1 MKNIT
6 TACLL
11 LSMLGVLTGCGGD
24 DSSGGVTTV
33 PIADVDSGDKNDDTT
48 DADSDSDSDSTA
60 DDDDTDT
67 VNDDDTVT
75 DDDTTSDDDKDS
87 DDDTTGDDDST
98 KDDGTTDDDTDVD
111 DDTELFPHKGK
122 CTVTELNL
130 DRVNIESR
138 VANSDYECMRT
149 WFSPSAEQ
157 ADTVFSTLSV
167 TRINA
172 GLKKAIEA
180 YKGKK
185 EQAQQI
191 YYLGEFIKAAY
202 KNRHDTFARDLQPF
216 PSELGAEIAA
226 TIQEFLRSPHAL
238 TDGREQQEAL
248 ASMLIVVDSIR
259 QLAIAAPD
267 VFAVLDT
274 FSEDKSES
282 YYYRKAINNVFIAMA
297 GHSQTKAFY
306 DLIES
311 DPRYIH
317 RLSAFITNNEWAIGT
332 DSEQLLGNAAR
343 ELARLV
349 KTQDAST
356 KQVVIDT
363 LRSLLARY
371 PLGGK
376 SDRIWVGIAEMVNAY
391 APDYLEQLGLG
402 NAKQDLK
409 QKIMTFSYDCR
420 GPAQILAQEMTEAQ
434 AVTSCETL
442 NLKEDDFHQI
452 VNTGYQPVADD
463 HSDSVDV
470 IVFKTKNDYS
480 TYSSFL
486 FGNTTNNGGQFLER
500 DPSKQGNVPRFV
512 AYQNGW
518 GDDFSILNLEH
529 EYIHYLDGRF
539 NQYGDFHETMREGS
553 IVWWL
558 EGFAE
563 YMHYKDGYTAA
574 LVLGKDKTHTLD
586 EVFHTNYSDGLNRV
600 YRWGYL
606 AVRFMLEKHPEDVT
620 ELLGYSRT
628 GQYKEWVKLLE
639 RLGPTYNTEFHS
651 WLDEVT
657 KDIDDTDISKPKPKE
672 KPKKIE
678 LNTSVQVSG
687 EKFAEK
693 LFFVDVTQNFNQLEV
708 SITGSGDAD
717 LYACYDKV
725 CHYFEY
731 EWTNFTHGSNESI
744 SIPKNEDG
752 TIKTGQY
759 YFSISGRDEFDVELS
774 VVAK

>member
-1 MKNIT
+1 
-6 TACLL
+6 
-11 LSMLGVLTGCGGD
+11 
-24 DSSGGVTTV
+24 
-33 PIADVDSGDKNDDTT
+33 
-48 DADSDSDSDSTA
+48 
-60 DDDDTDT
+60 DTDT
-67 VNDDDTVT
+67 DDDSTV
-75 DDDTTSDDDKDS
+75 
-87 DDDTTGDDDST
+87 DDDST
-98 KDDGTTDDDTDVD
+98 KDDDTTDDDTVVD
-111 DDTELFPHKGK
+111 DEAELFPHKGK
-122 CTVTELNL
+122 CTVEDFTV

-149 WFSPSAEQ
+149 WFSPSLEQ
-157 ADTVFSTLSV
+157 ADVVFSTMSV
-167 TRINA
+167 SRITG

-180 YKGKK
+180 YKGTK

-202 KNRHDTFARDLQPF
+202 KNRHDTFAKKLQPF
-216 PSELGAEIAA
+216 PSELSVDIAN
-226 TIQEFLRSPHAL
+226 TIQQFLRSPYAL
-238 TDGREQQEAL
+238 TEGREQQEAL

-267 VFAVLDT
+267 VFAILDS
-274 FSEDKSES
+274 FSADKSDS
-282 YYYRKAINNVFIAMA
+282 YYYRKAINNIFVAMA

-306 DLIES
+306 DVIES
-311 DPRYIH
+311 DSSYIH
-317 RLSAFITNNEWAIGT
+317 RLSSFITNNEWAIGT

-349 KTQDAST
+349 KTEDAET
-356 KQVVIDT
+356 KKVVVDT
-363 LRSLLARY
+363 LDSLLKRY

-376 SDRIWVGIAEMVNAY
+376 SDRIWVGIAEMVDAY
-391 APDYLEQLGLG
+391 ASDYLEQLGLS
-402 NAKQDLK
+402 NSKSVLK
-409 QKIMTFSYDCR
+409 QRIMTFSYDCR
-420 GPAQILAQEMTEAQ
+420 GPARILAQEMTEAQ
-434 AVTSCETL
+434 AITSCETL
-442 NLKEDDFHQI
+442 NLKEDDFHQT

-470 IVFKTKNDYS
+470 IVFKTKSDYS

-486 FGNTTNNGGQFLER
+486 FDNTTNNGGQFLER

-518 GDDFSILNLEH
+518 DDDFSILNLEH
-529 EYIHYLDGRF
+529 EYVHYLDGRF
-539 NQYGDFHETMREGS
+539 NQYGDFHDTMREGS

-563 YMHYKDGYTAA
+563 YMHYKEGYNAA
-574 LVLGKDKTHTLD
+574 LVLGKEKTHTLAD
-586 EVFHTNYSDGLNRV
+586 VFSTNYSDGLNRV

-606 AVRFMLEKHPEDVT
+606 AVRFMIEKHPEDVT

-639 RLGPTYNTEFHS
+639 RLGPAYNTEFHS

-657 KDIDDTDISKPKPKE
+657 KDIDDSDISQPKPKE

-678 LNTSVQVSG
+678 LNTSIQVNG
-687 EKFAEK
+687 KKFSET
-693 LFFVDVTQNFNQLEV
+693 LFFVDVSESYNQLEV
-708 SITGSGDAD
+708 SISGTGDAD

-731 EWTNFTHGSNESI
+731 EWSNYTHGSNETI

-752 TIKTGQY
+752 SIKMGQY
-759 YFSISGRDEFDVELS
+759 YFSISGREEFDVELS

>member
-1 MKNIT
+1 
-6 TACLL
+6 
-11 LSMLGVLTGCGGD
+11 MLGVLTGCGGD
-24 DSSGGVTTV
+24 DSSGGVKTV
-33 PIADVDSGDKNDDTT
+33 PVAGVDSGDKNDDN
-48 DADSDSDSDSTA
+48 ADVDSTV
-60 DDDDTDT
+60 DDDTDT
-67 VNDDDTVT
+67 DT
-75 DDDTTSDDDKDS
+75 DDDSTV
-87 DDDTTGDDDST
+87 DDDST
-98 KDDGTTDDDTDVD
+98 KDDDTTDDDTVVD
-111 DDTELFPHKGK
+111 DETELFPHKGK
-122 CTVTELNL
+122 CTVEDFTI

-149 WFSPSAEQ
+149 WFSPSLEQ
-157 ADTVFSTLSV
+157 ADVVFSTMSV
-167 TRINA
+167 SRITG

-180 YKGKK
+180 YKGTK

-202 KNRHDTFARDLQPF
+202 KNRHDTFAKKLQPF
-216 PSELGAEIAA
+216 SSELSADIAN
-226 TIQEFLRSPHAL
+226 TIQQFLRSPYAL
-238 TDGREQQEAL
+238 TEGREQQEAL

-259 QLAIAAPD
+259 QLAIVAPD
-267 VFAVLDT
+267 VFAILDS
-274 FSEDKSES
+274 FSADKSDS
-282 YYYRKAINNVFIAMA
+282 YYYRKAINNIFVAMA

-306 DLIES
+306 DVIES
-311 DPRYIH
+311 DSSYIH
-317 RLSAFITNNEWAIGT
+317 RLSGFITNNEWAIGT

-343 ELARLV
+343 ELARLI
-349 KTQDAST
+349 KTEDAET
-356 KQVVIDT
+356 KKVVVDT
-363 LRSLLARY
+363 LDSLLKRY

-376 SDRIWVGIAEMVNAY
+376 SDRIWVGIAEMVDAY
-391 APDYLEQLGLG
+391 ASDYLEQLGLS
-402 NAKQDLK
+402 NSKSVLK
-409 QKIMTFSYDCR
+409 QRIMTFSYDCR
-420 GPAQILAQEMTEAQ
+420 GPARILAQEMTEAQ
-434 AVTSCETL
+434 AITSCETL
-442 NLKEDDFHQI
+442 NLKEDDFHQT

-470 IVFKTKNDYS
+470 IVFKTKSDYS

-486 FGNTTNNGGQFLER
+486 FDNTTNNGGQFLER

-518 GDDFSILNLEH
+518 DDDFSILNLEH
-529 EYIHYLDGRF
+529 EYVHYLDSRF
-539 NQYGDFHETMREGS
+539 NQYGDFHDTMREGS

-563 YMHYKDGYTAA
+563 YMYYKEGYNAA
-574 LVLGKDKTHTLD
+574 LVLGKEKTHTLAD
-586 EVFHTNYSDGLNRV
+586 VFSTNYSDGLNRV

-606 AVRFMLEKHPEDVT
+606 AVRFMIEKHPEDVT

-639 RLGPTYNTEFHS
+639 RLGPAYNTEFHS

-657 KDIDDTDISKPKPKE
+657 KDIDDSDISQPKPKE

-678 LNTSVQVSG
+678 LNTSIQVSG
-687 EKFAEK
+687 KKFSET
-693 LFFVDVTQNFNQLEV
+693 LFFVDVSESYNQLEV
-708 SITGSGDAD
+708 SISGTGDAD

-731 EWTNFTHGSNESI
+731 EWSNYTHGSNETI

-752 TIKTGQY
+752 SIKMGQY
-759 YFSISGRDEFDVELS
+759 YFSISGREEFDVELS

>member
-1 MKNIT
+1 
-6 TACLL
+6 
-11 LSMLGVLTGCGGD
+11 MLGVLTGCGGD
-24 DSSGGVTTV
+24 DSSGGVKTV
-33 PIADVDSGDKNDDTT
+33 PVAGVDSGDKNDDN
-48 DADSDSDSDSTA
+48 ADVDSTV
-60 DDDDTDT
+60 DDDTDT
-67 VNDDDTVT
+67 DTDTDT
-75 DDDTTSDDDKDS
+75 DDDSTV
-87 DDDTTGDDDST
+87 DDDST
-98 KDDGTTDDDTDVD
+98 KDDDTTDDDTVVD
-111 DDTELFPHKGK
+111 DEAELFPHKGK
-122 CTVTELNL
+122 CTVEDFTV

-149 WFSPSAEQ
+149 WFSPSLEQ
-157 ADTVFSTLSV
+157 ADVVFSTMSV
-167 TRINA
+167 SRITG

-180 YKGKK
+180 YKGTK

-202 KNRHDTFARDLQPF
+202 KNRHDTFAKKLQPF
-216 PSELGAEIAA
+216 PSELSVDIAN
-226 TIQEFLRSPHAL
+226 TIQQFLRSPYAL
-238 TDGREQQEAL
+238 TEGREQQEAL

-267 VFAVLDT
+267 VFAILDS
-274 FSEDKSES
+274 FSADKSDS
-282 YYYRKAINNVFIAMA
+282 YYYRKAINNIFVAMA

-306 DLIES
+306 DVIES
-311 DPRYIH
+311 DSSYIH
-317 RLSAFITNNEWAIGT
+317 RLSSFITNNEWAIGT

-349 KTQDAST
+349 KTEDAET
-356 KQVVIDT
+356 KKVVVDT
-363 LRSLLARY
+363 LDSLLKHY

-376 SDRIWVGIAEMVNAY
+376 SDRIWVGIAEMVDAY
-391 APDYLEQLGLG
+391 ASDYLEQLGLS
-402 NAKQDLK
+402 NSKSVLK
-409 QKIMTFSYDCR
+409 QRIMTFSYDCR
-420 GPAQILAQEMTEAQ
+420 GPARILAQEMTEAQ
-434 AVTSCETL
+434 AITSCETL
-442 NLKEDDFHQI
+442 NLKEDDFHQT

-470 IVFKTKNDYS
+470 IVFKTKSDYS

-486 FGNTTNNGGQFLER
+486 FDNTTNNGGQFLER

-518 GDDFSILNLEH
+518 DDDFSILNLEH
-529 EYIHYLDGRF
+529 EYVHYLDGRF
-539 NQYGDFHETMREGS
+539 NQYGDFHDTMREGS

-563 YMHYKDGYTAA
+563 YMHYKEGYNAA
-574 LVLGKDKTHTLD
+574 LVLGKEKTHTLAD
-586 EVFHTNYSDGLNRV
+586 VFSTNYSDGLNRV

-606 AVRFMLEKHPEDVT
+606 AVRFMIETHPEDVT

-639 RLGPTYNTEFHS
+639 RLGPAYNTEFHS

-657 KDIDDTDISKPKPKE
+657 KDIDDSDISQPKPKE

-678 LNTSVQVSG
+678 LNTSIQVNG
-687 EKFAEK
+687 KKFSET
-693 LFFVDVTQNFNQLEV
+693 LFFVDVSESYNQLEV
-708 SITGSGDAD
+708 SISGTGDAD

-731 EWTNFTHGSNESI
+731 EWSNYTHGSNETI

-752 TIKTGQY
+752 SIKMGQY
-759 YFSISGRDEFDVELS
+759 YFSISGREEFDVELS

>member
-1 MKNIT
+1 MKNIK

-24 DSSGGVTTV
+24 DSSGGVKTV
-33 PIADVDSGDKNDDTT
+33 PVAGVDSGDKNDDN
-48 DADSDSDSDSTA
+48 ADVDSTV
-60 DDDDTDT
+60 DDDTDT
-67 VNDDDTVT
+67 DTDT
-75 DDDTTSDDDKDS
+75 DT
-87 DDDTTGDDDST
+87 DDDST
-98 KDDGTTDDDTDVD
+98 KDDDTTDDDTVVD
-111 DDTELFPHKGK
+111 DEAELFPHKGK
-122 CTVTELNL
+122 CTVEDFTV

-149 WFSPSAEQ
+149 WFSPSLEQ
-157 ADTVFSTLSV
+157 ADVVFSTMSV
-167 TRINA
+167 SRITG

-180 YKGKK
+180 YKGTK

-202 KNRHDTFARDLQPF
+202 KNRHDTFAKKLQPF
-216 PSELGAEIAA
+216 PSELSVDIAN
-226 TIQEFLRSPHAL
+226 TIQQFLRSPYAL
-238 TDGREQQEAL
+238 TEGREQQEAL

-267 VFAVLDT
+267 VFAILDS
-274 FSEDKSES
+274 FSADKSDS
-282 YYYRKAINNVFIAMA
+282 YYYRKAINNIFVAMA

-306 DLIES
+306 DVIES
-311 DPRYIH
+311 DSSYIH
-317 RLSAFITNNEWAIGT
+317 RLSSFITNNEWAIGT

-349 KTQDAST
+349 KTEDAET
-356 KQVVIDT
+356 KKVVIDT
-363 LRSLLARY
+363 LDSLLKRY

-376 SDRIWVGIAEMVNAY
+376 SDRIWVGIAEMVDAY
-391 APDYLEQLGLG
+391 ASDYLEQLGLS
-402 NAKQDLK
+402 NSKSVLK
-409 QKIMTFSYDCR
+409 QRIMTFSYDCR
-420 GPAQILAQEMTEAQ
+420 GPARILAQEMTEAQ
-434 AVTSCETL
+434 AITSCETL
-442 NLKEDDFHQI
+442 NLKEDDFHQT

-470 IVFKTKNDYS
+470 IVFKTKSDYS

-486 FGNTTNNGGQFLER
+486 FDNTTNNGGQFLER

-518 GDDFSILNLEH
+518 DDDFSILNLEH
-529 EYIHYLDGRF
+529 EYVHYLDGRF
-539 NQYGDFHETMREGS
+539 NQYGDFHDTMREGN

-563 YMHYKDGYTAA
+563 YMYYKEGYNAA
-574 LVLGKDKTHTLD
+574 LVLGKEKTHTLAD
-586 EVFHTNYSDGLNRV
+586 VFSTNYSDGLNRV

-606 AVRFMLEKHPEDVT
+606 AVRFMIEKHPEDVT

-639 RLGPTYNTEFHS
+639 RLGPAYNTEFHS

-657 KDIDDTDISKPKPKE
+657 KDIDDSDISQPKPKE

-678 LNTSVQVSG
+678 LNTSIQVNG
-687 EKFAEK
+687 KKFSET
-693 LFFVDVTQNFNQLEV
+693 LFFVDVSESYNQLEV
-708 SITGSGDAD
+708 SISGTGDAD

-731 EWTNFTHGSNESI
+731 EWSNYTHGSNETI

-752 TIKTGQY
+752 SIKMGQY
-759 YFSISGRDEFDVELS
+759 YFSISGREEFDVELS

>member
-1 MKNIT
+1 
-6 TACLL
+6 
-11 LSMLGVLTGCGGD
+11 MLGVLTGCGGD
-24 DSSGGVTTV
+24 DSSGGVKTV
-33 PIADVDSGDKNDDTT
+33 PVAGVDSGDKNDDN
-48 DADSDSDSDSTA
+48 ADVDSTV
-60 DDDDTDT
+60 DDDTDT
-67 VNDDDTVT
+67 DT
-75 DDDTTSDDDKDS
+75 
-87 DDDTTGDDDST
+87 DDDST
-98 KDDGTTDDDTDVD
+98 KDDDTTDDDTVVD
-111 DDTELFPHKGK
+111 DEAELFPHKGK
-122 CTVTELNL
+122 CTVEDFTV

-149 WFSPSAEQ
+149 WFSPSLEQ
-157 ADTVFSTLSV
+157 ADVVFSTMSV
-167 TRINA
+167 SRITG

-180 YKGKK
+180 YKGTK

-202 KNRHDTFARDLQPF
+202 KNRHDTFAKKLQPF
-216 PSELGAEIAA
+216 PSELSVDIAN
-226 TIQEFLRSPHAL
+226 TIQQFLRSPYAL
-238 TDGREQQEAL
+238 TEGREQQEAL

-267 VFAVLDT
+267 VFAILDS
-274 FSEDKSES
+274 FSADKSDS
-282 YYYRKAINNVFIAMA
+282 YYYRKAINNIFVAMA

-306 DLIES
+306 DVIES
-311 DPRYIH
+311 DSSYIH
-317 RLSAFITNNEWAIGT
+317 RLSSFITNNEWAIGT

-349 KTQDAST
+349 KTEDAET
-356 KQVVIDT
+356 KKVVVDT
-363 LRSLLARY
+363 LDSLLKRY

-376 SDRIWVGIAEMVNAY
+376 SDRIWVGIAEMVDAY
-391 APDYLEQLGLG
+391 ASNYLEQLGLS
-402 NAKQDLK
+402 NSKSVLK
-409 QKIMTFSYDCR
+409 QRIMTFSYDCR
-420 GPAQILAQEMTEAQ
+420 GPARILAQEMTEAQ
-434 AVTSCETL
+434 AITSCETL
-442 NLKEDDFHQI
+442 NLKEDDFHQT

-470 IVFKTKNDYS
+470 IVFKTKSDYS

-486 FGNTTNNGGQFLER
+486 FDNTTNNGGQFLER

-518 GDDFSILNLEH
+518 DDDFSILNLEH
-529 EYIHYLDGRF
+529 EYVHYLDGRF
-539 NQYGDFHETMREGS
+539 NQYGDFHDTMREGS

-563 YMHYKDGYTAA
+563 YMHYKEGYNAA
-574 LVLGKDKTHTLD
+574 LVLGKEKTHTLAD
-586 EVFHTNYSDGLNRV
+586 VFSTNYSDGLNRV

-606 AVRFMLEKHPEDVT
+606 AVRFMIEKHPEDVT

-639 RLGPTYNTEFHS
+639 RLGPAYNTEFHS

-657 KDIDDTDISKPKPKE
+657 KDIDDSDISQPKPKE

-678 LNTSVQVSG
+678 LNTSIQVNG
-687 EKFAEK
+687 KKFSET
-693 LFFVDVTQNFNQLEV
+693 LFFVDVSESYNQLEV
-708 SITGSGDAD
+708 SISGTGDAD

-731 EWTNFTHGSNESI
+731 EWSNYTHGSNETI

-752 TIKTGQY
+752 SIKMGQY
-759 YFSISGRDEFDVELS
+759 YFSISGREEFDVELS

>member
-1 MKNIT
+1 
-6 TACLL
+6 
-11 LSMLGVLTGCGGD
+11 MLGVLTGCGGD
-24 DSSGGVTTV
+24 DSSGGVKTV
-33 PIADVDSGDKNDDTT
+33 PVAGVDSGDKNDDN
-48 DADSDSDSDSTA
+48 ADVDSTV
-60 DDDDTDT
+60 DDDTGTDT
-67 VNDDDTVT
+67 DTDTDT
-75 DDDTTSDDDKDS
+75 DDDSTV
-87 DDDTTGDDDST
+87 DDDST
-98 KDDGTTDDDTDVD
+98 KDDDTTDDDNVVD

-122 CTVTELNL
+122 CTVEDFTV

-149 WFSPSAEQ
+149 WFSPSLEQ
-157 ADTVFSTLSV
+157 ADVVFSTMSV
-167 TRINA
+167 SRITG

-180 YKGKK
+180 YEGTK

-202 KNRHDTFARDLQPF
+202 KNRHDTFANKLQPF
-216 PSELGAEIAA
+216 SSELSADIAN
-226 TIQEFLRSPHAL
+226 TIQQFLRSPYAL
-238 TDGREQQEAL
+238 TEGREQQEAL

-267 VFAVLDT
+267 VFAILDS
-274 FSEDKSES
+274 FSADKSDS
-282 YYYRKAINNVFIAMA
+282 YYYRKAINNIFVAMA

-306 DLIES
+306 DVIES
-311 DPRYIH
+311 DSSYIH
-317 RLSAFITNNEWAIGT
+317 RLSGFITNNEWAIGT

-349 KTQDAST
+349 KTEDAET
-356 KQVVIDT
+356 KKVVVDT
-363 LRSLLARY
+363 LDSLLKRY

-376 SDRIWVGIAEMVNAY
+376 SDRIWVGIAEMVDAY
-391 APDYLEQLGLG
+391 ASDYLEQLGLS
-402 NAKQDLK
+402 NSKSVLK
-409 QKIMTFSYDCR
+409 QRIMTFSYDCR
-420 GPAQILAQEMTEAQ
+420 GPARILAQEMTETQ
-434 AVTSCETL
+434 AITSCETL
-442 NLKEDDFHQI
+442 NLKEDDFHQT

-470 IVFKTKNDYS
+470 IVFKTKSDYS

-486 FGNTTNNGGQFLER
+486 FDNTTNNGGQFLER

-518 GDDFSILNLEH
+518 DDDFSILNLEH
-529 EYIHYLDGRF
+529 EYVHYLDGRF
-539 NQYGDFHETMREGS
+539 NQYGDFHDTMREGN

-563 YMHYKDGYTAA
+563 YMYYKESYNAA
-574 LVLGKDKTHTLD
+574 LVLGKEKTHTLAD
-586 EVFHTNYSDGLNRV
+586 VFSTNYSDGLNRV

-606 AVRFMLEKHPEDVT
+606 AVRFMIEKHPEDVT

-639 RLGPTYNTEFHS
+639 RLGPAYNTEFHS

-657 KDIDDTDISKPKPKE
+657 KDIDDSDISQPKPKE

-678 LNTSVQVSG
+678 LNTSIQVSG
-687 EKFAEK
+687 KKFSET
-693 LFFVDVTQNFNQLEV
+693 LFFIDVSESYNQLEV
-708 SITGSGDAD
+708 SISGTGDAD

-731 EWTNFTHGSNESI
+731 EWSNYTHGSNETI

-752 TIKTGQY
+752 SIKMGQY
-759 YFSISGRDEFDVELS
+759 YFSISGREEFDVELS

>member
-1 MKNIT
+1 MKNIK

-24 DSSGGVTTV
+24 DSSGGVKTV
-33 PIADVDSGDKNDDTT
+33 PVAGVDSGDKNDDN
-48 DADSDSDSDSTA
+48 ADVDSTV
-60 DDDDTDT
+60 DDDTDT
-67 VNDDDTVT
+67 DTDTDT
-75 DDDTTSDDDKDS
+75 DDDSTV
-87 DDDTTGDDDST
+87 DDDST
-98 KDDGTTDDDTDVD
+98 KDDDTTDDDTVVD

-122 CTVTELNL
+122 CTVEDFTV

-149 WFSPSAEQ
+149 WFSPSLEQ
-157 ADTVFSTLSV
+157 ADVVFSTMSV
-167 TRINA
+167 SRITG

-180 YKGKK
+180 YKGAK

-202 KNRHDTFARDLQPF
+202 KNRHDTFAKKLQPF
-216 PSELGAEIAA
+216 SSELSADIAN
-226 TIQEFLRSPHAL
+226 TIQQFLRSPYAL
-238 TDGREQQEAL
+238 TEGREQQEAL

-267 VFAVLDT
+267 VFAILDS
-274 FSEDKSES
+274 FSADKSDS
-282 YYYRKAINNVFIAMA
+282 YYYRKAINNIFVAMA

-306 DLIES
+306 DVIES
-311 DPRYIH
+311 DSSYIH
-317 RLSAFITNNEWAIGT
+317 RLSSFITNNEWAIGT

-349 KTQDAST
+349 KTSDAET
-356 KQVVIDT
+356 KKVVVDT
-363 LRSLLARY
+363 LDSLLKRY

-376 SDRIWVGIAEMVNAY
+376 SDRIWVGIAEMVDAY
-391 APDYLEQLGLG
+391 ASDYLEQLGLS
-402 NAKQDLK
+402 NSKSVLK
-409 QKIMTFSYDCR
+409 QRIMTFSYDCR
-420 GPAQILAQEMTEAQ
+420 GPARILAQEMTEAQ
-434 AVTSCETL
+434 AITSCETL
-442 NLKEDDFHQI
+442 NLKEDDFHQT

-470 IVFKTKNDYS
+470 IVFKTKSDYS

-486 FGNTTNNGGQFLER
+486 FDNTTNNGGQFLER

-518 GDDFSILNLEH
+518 DDDFSILNLEH
-529 EYIHYLDGRF
+529 EYVHYLDGRF
-539 NQYGDFHETMREGS
+539 NQYGDFHDTMREGS

-563 YMHYKDGYTAA
+563 YMYYKEGYNAA
-574 LVLGKDKTHTLD
+574 LVLGKEKTHTLAD
-586 EVFHTNYSDGLNRV
+586 VFSTNYSDGLNRV

-606 AVRFMLEKHPEDVT
+606 AVRFMIEKHPEDVT

-639 RLGPTYNTEFHS
+639 RLGPAYNTEFHS

-657 KDIDDTDISKPKPKE
+657 KDIDDSDISQPKPKE

-678 LNTSVQVSG
+678 LNTSIQVSG
-687 EKFAEK
+687 KKFSET
-693 LFFVDVTQNFNQLEV
+693 LFFVDVSESYNQLEV
-708 SITGSGDAD
+708 SISGTGDAD

-731 EWTNFTHGSNESI
+731 EWSNYTHGSNETI

-752 TIKTGQY
+752 SIKMGQY
-759 YFSISGRDEFDVELS
+759 YFSISGREEFDVELS

>member
-1 MKNIT
+1 MKNIK

-24 DSSGGVTTV
+24 DSSGGVKTV
-33 PIADVDSGDKNDDTT
+33 PVAGVDSGDKNDDN
-48 DADSDSDSDSTA
+48 ADVDSTV
-60 DDDDTDT
+60 DDDTDT
-67 VNDDDTVT
+67 DDDSTV
-75 DDDTTSDDDKDS
+75 
-87 DDDTTGDDDST
+87 DDDST
-98 KDDGTTDDDTDVD
+98 KDDDTTDDDTVVD
-111 DDTELFPHKGK
+111 DETELFPHKGK
-122 CTVTELNL
+122 CTVEDFTV

-149 WFSPSAEQ
+149 WFSPSLEQ
-157 ADTVFSTLSV
+157 ADVVFSTMSV
-167 TRINA
+167 SRITG

-180 YKGKK
+180 YKGTK

-202 KNRHDTFARDLQPF
+202 KNRHDTFAKKLQPF
-216 PSELGAEIAA
+216 SSELSADIAN
-226 TIQEFLRSPHAL
+226 TIQQFLRSPYAL
-238 TDGREQQEAL
+238 TEGREQQEAL

-267 VFAVLDT
+267 VFAILDS
-274 FSEDKSES
+274 FSADKSDS
-282 YYYRKAINNVFIAMA
+282 YYYRKAINNIFVAMA

-306 DLIES
+306 DVIES
-311 DPRYIH
+311 DSSYIH
-317 RLSAFITNNEWAIGT
+317 RLSSFITNNEWAIGT

-349 KTQDAST
+349 KTSDAET
-356 KQVVIDT
+356 KKVVVDT
-363 LRSLLARY
+363 LDSLLKRY

-376 SDRIWVGIAEMVNAY
+376 SDRIWVGIAEMVDAY
-391 APDYLEQLGLG
+391 ASDYLEQLGLS
-402 NAKQDLK
+402 NSKSVLK
-409 QKIMTFSYDCR
+409 QRIMTFSYDCR
-420 GPAQILAQEMTEAQ
+420 GPARILAQEMTEAQ
-434 AVTSCETL
+434 AITSCETL
-442 NLKEDDFHQI
+442 NLKEDDFHQT

-470 IVFKTKNDYS
+470 IVFKTKSDYS

-486 FGNTTNNGGQFLER
+486 FDNTTNNGGQFLER

-518 GDDFSILNLEH
+518 DDDFSILNLEH
-529 EYIHYLDGRF
+529 EYVHYLDGRF
-539 NQYGDFHETMREGS
+539 NQYGDFHDTMREGN

-563 YMHYKDGYTAA
+563 YMYYKEGYNAA
-574 LVLGKDKTHTLD
+574 LVLGKEKTHTLAD
-586 EVFHTNYSDGLNRV
+586 VFSTNYSDGLNRV

-606 AVRFMLEKHPEDVT
+606 AVRFMIEKHPEDVT

-639 RLGPTYNTEFHS
+639 RLGPAYNTEFHS

-657 KDIDDTDISKPKPKE
+657 KDIDDSDISQPKPKE
-672 KPKKIE
+672 KPEKIE
-678 LNTSVQVSG
+678 LNTSIQVSG
-687 EKFAEK
+687 KKFSET
-693 LFFVDVTQNFNQLEV
+693 LFFVDVSESYNQLEV
-708 SITGSGDAD
+708 SISGTGDAD

-731 EWTNFTHGSNESI
+731 EWSNYTHGSNETI

-752 TIKTGQY
+752 SIKMGQY
-759 YFSISGRDEFDVELS
+759 YFSISGREEFDVELS

>member
-1 MKNIT
+1 MKNIK

-24 DSSGGVTTV
+24 DSSGGVKTV
-33 PIADVDSGDKNDDTT
+33 PVAGVDSGDKNDDN
-48 DADSDSDSDSTA
+48 ADVDSTV
-60 DDDDTDT
+60 DDDTDT
-67 VNDDDTVT
+67 DT
-75 DDDTTSDDDKDS
+75 DDDSTV
-87 DDDTTGDDDST
+87 DDDST
-98 KDDGTTDDDTDVD
+98 KDDDTTDDDTVVD

-122 CTVTELNL
+122 CTVEDFTV

-149 WFSPSAEQ
+149 WFSPSLEQ
-157 ADTVFSTLSV
+157 ADVVFSTMSV
-167 TRINA
+167 SRITG

-180 YKGKK
+180 YKGTK

-202 KNRHDTFARDLQPF
+202 KNRHDTFAKKLQPF
-216 PSELGAEIAA
+216 SSELNADIAN
-226 TIQEFLRSPHAL
+226 TIQQFLRSPYAL

-267 VFAVLDT
+267 VFAILDS
-274 FSEDKSES
+274 FSADKSDS
-282 YYYRKAINNVFIAMA
+282 YYYRKAINNIFVAMA

-306 DLIES
+306 DVIES
-311 DPRYIH
+311 DSSYIH
-317 RLSAFITNNEWAIGT
+317 RLSSFITNNEWAIGT

-349 KTQDAST
+349 KTEDAET
-356 KQVVIDT
+356 KKVVVDT
-363 LRSLLARY
+363 LDSLLKRY

-376 SDRIWVGIAEMVNAY
+376 SDRIWVGIAEMVDAY
-391 APDYLEQLGLG
+391 ASDYLEQLGLS
-402 NAKQDLK
+402 NSKSVLK
-409 QKIMTFSYDCR
+409 QRIMTFSYDCR
-420 GPAQILAQEMTEAQ
+420 GPARILAQEMTEAQ
-434 AVTSCETL
+434 AITSCETL
-442 NLKEDDFHQI
+442 NLKEDDFHQT

-470 IVFKTKNDYS
+470 IVFKTKSDYS

-486 FGNTTNNGGQFLER
+486 FDNTTNNGGQFLER

-518 GDDFSILNLEH
+518 DDDFSILNLEH
-529 EYIHYLDGRF
+529 EYVHYLDGRF
-539 NQYGDFHETMREGS
+539 NQYGDFHDTMREGN

-563 YMHYKDGYTAA
+563 YMYYKEGYNAA
-574 LVLGKDKTHTLD
+574 LVLGKEKTHTLAD
-586 EVFHTNYSDGLNRV
+586 VFSTNYSDGLNRV

-606 AVRFMLEKHPEDVT
+606 AVRFMIEKHPEDVT

-639 RLGPTYNTEFHS
+639 RLGPAYNTEFHS

-657 KDIDDTDISKPKPKE
+657 KDIDDSDISQPKPKE

-678 LNTSVQVSG
+678 LNTSIQASG
-687 EKFAEK
+687 KKFSET
-693 LFFVDVTQNFNQLEV
+693 LFFVDVSESYNQLEV
-708 SITGSGDAD
+708 SISGTGDAD

-731 EWTNFTHGSNESI
+731 EWSNYTHGSNETI

-752 TIKTGQY
+752 SIKMGQY
-759 YFSISGRDEFDVELS
+759 YFSISGREEFDVELS

>member
-1 MKNIT
+1 
-6 TACLL
+6 
-11 LSMLGVLTGCGGD
+11 MLGVLTGCGGD
-24 DSSGGVTTV
+24 DSSGGVKTV
-33 PIADVDSGDKNDDTT
+33 PVAGVDSGDKNDDN
-48 DADSDSDSDSTA
+48 ADVDSTV
-60 DDDDTDT
+60 DDDTDT
-67 VNDDDTVT
+67 
-75 DDDTTSDDDKDS
+75 
-87 DDDTTGDDDST
+87 DDDST
-98 KDDGTTDDDTDVD
+98 KDDDTTDDDTVVD
-111 DDTELFPHKGK
+111 DEAELFPHKGK
-122 CTVTELNL
+122 CTVEDFTV

-149 WFSPSAEQ
+149 WFSPSLEQ
-157 ADTVFSTLSV
+157 ADVVFSTMSV
-167 TRINA
+167 SRITG

-180 YKGKK
+180 YKGTK

-202 KNRHDTFARDLQPF
+202 KNRHDTFAKKLQPF
-216 PSELGAEIAA
+216 PSELSVDIAN
-226 TIQEFLRSPHAL
+226 TIQQFLRSPYAL
-238 TDGREQQEAL
+238 TEGHEQQEAL

-267 VFAVLDT
+267 VFAILDS
-274 FSEDKSES
+274 FSADKSDS
-282 YYYRKAINNVFIAMA
+282 YYYRKAINNIFVAMA

-306 DLIES
+306 DVIES
-311 DPRYIH
+311 DSSYIH
-317 RLSAFITNNEWAIGT
+317 RLSSFITNNEWAIGT

-349 KTQDAST
+349 KTEDAET
-356 KQVVIDT
+356 KKVVVDT
-363 LRSLLARY
+363 LDSLLKRY

-376 SDRIWVGIAEMVNAY
+376 SDRIWVGIAEMVDAY
-391 APDYLEQLGLG
+391 ASDYLEQLGLS
-402 NAKQDLK
+402 NSKSVLK
-409 QKIMTFSYDCR
+409 QRIMTFSYDCR
-420 GPAQILAQEMTEAQ
+420 GPARILAQEMTEAQ
-434 AVTSCETL
+434 AITSCETL
-442 NLKEDDFHQI
+442 NLKEDDFHQT

-470 IVFKTKNDYS
+470 IVFKTKSDYS

-486 FGNTTNNGGQFLER
+486 FDNTTNNGGQFLER

-518 GDDFSILNLEH
+518 DDDFSILNLEH
-529 EYIHYLDGRF
+529 EYVHYLDGRF
-539 NQYGDFHETMREGS
+539 NQYGDFHDTMREGS

-563 YMHYKDGYTAA
+563 YMHYKEGYNAA
-574 LVLGKDKTHTLD
+574 LVLGKEKTHTLAD
-586 EVFHTNYSDGLNRV
+586 VFSTNYSDGLNRV

-606 AVRFMLEKHPEDVT
+606 AVRFMIEKHPEDVT

-639 RLGPTYNTEFHS
+639 RLGPAYNTEFHS

-657 KDIDDTDISKPKPKE
+657 KDIDDSDISQPKPKE

-678 LNTSVQVSG
+678 LNTSIQVNG
-687 EKFAEK
+687 KKFSET
-693 LFFVDVTQNFNQLEV
+693 LFFVDVSESYNQLEV
-708 SITGSGDAD
+708 SISGTGDAD

-731 EWTNFTHGSNESI
+731 EWSNYTHGSNETI

-752 TIKTGQY
+752 SIKMGQY
-759 YFSISGRDEFDVELS
+759 YFSISGREEFDVELS

>member
-1 MKNIT
+1 MKNIK

-24 DSSGGVTTV
+24 DSSGGVKTV
-33 PIADVDSGDKNDDTT
+33 PVAGVDSGDKNDDN
-48 DADSDSDSDSTA
+48 ADVDSTV
-60 DDDDTDT
+60 DDDTDT
-67 VNDDDTVT
+67 DTDTDT
-75 DDDTTSDDDKDS
+75 DDDSTV
-87 DDDTTGDDDST
+87 DDDST
-98 KDDGTTDDDTDVD
+98 KDDDSTDDDTVVD
-111 DDTELFPHKGK
+111 DETELFPHKGK
-122 CTVTELNL
+122 CTVEDFTV

-149 WFSPSAEQ
+149 WFSPSLEQ
-157 ADTVFSTLSV
+157 ADVVFSTMSV
-167 TRINA
+167 SRITG

-180 YKGKK
+180 YKGTK

-202 KNRHDTFARDLQPF
+202 KNRHDTFAKKLQPF
-216 PSELGAEIAA
+216 PSELSVDIAN
-226 TIQEFLRSPHAL
+226 TIQQFLRSPYAL

-267 VFAVLDT
+267 VFAILDS
-274 FSEDKSES
+274 FSADKSDS
-282 YYYRKAINNVFIAMA
+282 YYYRKAINNIFVAMA

-306 DLIES
+306 DVIES
-311 DPRYIH
+311 DSSYIH
-317 RLSAFITNNEWAIGT
+317 RLSGFITNNEWAIGT

-349 KTQDAST
+349 KTEDAET
-356 KQVVIDT
+356 KKVVVDT
-363 LRSLLARY
+363 LDSLLKRY

-376 SDRIWVGIAEMVNAY
+376 SDRIWVGIAEMVDAY
-391 APDYLEQLGLG
+391 APDYLEQLGLS
-402 NAKQDLK
+402 NSKSVLK
-409 QKIMTFSYDCR
+409 QRIMTFSYDCR
-420 GPAQILAQEMTEAQ
+420 GPARILAQEMTEAQ
-434 AVTSCETL
+434 AITSCETL
-442 NLKEDDFHQI
+442 NLKEDDFHQT

-470 IVFKTKNDYS
+470 IVFKTKSDYS

-486 FGNTTNNGGQFLER
+486 FDNTTNNGGQFLER

-518 GDDFSILNLEH
+518 DDDFSILNLEH
-529 EYIHYLDGRF
+529 EYVHYLDGRF
-539 NQYGDFHETMREGS
+539 NQYGDFHDTMREGN

-563 YMHYKDGYTAA
+563 YMYYKEGYNAA
-574 LVLGKDKTHTLD
+574 LVLGKEKTHTLAD
-586 EVFHTNYSDGLNRV
+586 VFSTNYSDGLNRV

-606 AVRFMLEKHPEDVT
+606 AVRFMIEKHPEDVT

-639 RLGPTYNTEFHS
+639 RLGPAYNTEFHS

-657 KDIDDTDISKPKPKE
+657 KDIDDSDISQPKPKE

-678 LNTSVQVSG
+678 LNTSIQVSG
-687 EKFAEK
+687 KKLSET
-693 LFFVDVTQNFNQLEV
+693 LFFVDVSESYNQLEV
-708 SITGSGDAD
+708 SISGTGDAD

-731 EWTNFTHGSNESI
+731 EWSNYTHGSNETI

-752 TIKTGQY
+752 SIKMGQY
-759 YFSISGRDEFDVELS
+759 YFSISGREEFDVELS

>member
-1 MKNIT
+1 MKNIK

-24 DSSGGVTTV
+24 DSSGGVKTV
-33 PIADVDSGDKNDDTT
+33 PVAGVDSGDKNDDN
-48 DADSDSDSDSTA
+48 ADVDSTV
-60 DDDDTDT
+60 DDDTDT
-67 VNDDDTVT
+67 DT
-75 DDDTTSDDDKDS
+75 DT
-87 DDDTTGDDDST
+87 DDDST
-98 KDDGTTDDDTDVD
+98 KDDDTTDDDTVVD
-111 DDTELFPHKGK
+111 DEAELFPHKGK
-122 CTVTELNL
+122 CTVEDFTV

-149 WFSPSAEQ
+149 WFSPSLEQ
-157 ADTVFSTLSV
+157 ADVVFSTMSV
-167 TRINA
+167 SRITG

-180 YKGKK
+180 YKGTK

-202 KNRHDTFARDLQPF
+202 KNRHDTFAKKLQPF
-216 PSELGAEIAA
+216 PSELSVDIAN
-226 TIQEFLRSPHAL
+226 TIQQFLRSPHAL

-267 VFAVLDT
+267 VFAILDS
-274 FSEDKSES
+274 FSADKSDS
-282 YYYRKAINNVFIAMA
+282 YYYRKAINNIFVAMA

-306 DLIES
+306 DVIES
-311 DPRYIH
+311 DSSYIH
-317 RLSAFITNNEWAIGT
+317 RLSGFITNNEWAIGT

-349 KTQDAST
+349 KTEDAET
-356 KQVVIDT
+356 KKVVVDT
-363 LRSLLARY
+363 LDSLLKRY

-376 SDRIWVGIAEMVNAY
+376 SDRIWVGIAEMVDAY
-391 APDYLEQLGLG
+391 ASDYLEQLGLS
-402 NAKQDLK
+402 NSKSVLK
-409 QKIMTFSYDCR
+409 QRIMTFSYDCR
-420 GPAQILAQEMTEAQ
+420 GPARILAQEMTEAQ
-434 AVTSCETL
+434 AITSCETL
-442 NLKEDDFHQI
+442 NLKEDDFHQT

-470 IVFKTKNDYS
+470 IVFKTKSDYS

-486 FGNTTNNGGQFLER
+486 FDNTTNNGGQFLER

-518 GDDFSILNLEH
+518 DDDFSILNLEH
-529 EYIHYLDGRF
+529 EYVHYLDGRF
-539 NQYGDFHETMREGS
+539 NQYGDFHDTMREGS

-563 YMHYKDGYTAA
+563 YMHYKEGYNAA
-574 LVLGKDKTHTLD
+574 LVLGKEKTHTLAD
-586 EVFHTNYSDGLNRV
+586 VFSTNYSDGLNRV

-606 AVRFMLEKHPEDVT
+606 AVRFMIEKHPEDVT

-639 RLGPTYNTEFHS
+639 RLGPAYNTEFHS

-657 KDIDDTDISKPKPKE
+657 KDIDDSDISQPKPKE

-678 LNTSVQVSG
+678 LNTSIQVNG
-687 EKFAEK
+687 KKFSET
-693 LFFVDVTQNFNQLEV
+693 LFFVDVSESYNQLEV
-708 SITGSGDAD
+708 SISGTGDAD

-731 EWTNFTHGSNESI
+731 EWSNYTHGSNETI

-752 TIKTGQY
+752 SIKMGQY
-759 YFSISGRDEFDVELS
+759 YFSISGREEFDVELS

>member
-1 MKNIT
+1 MKNIK

-24 DSSGGVTTV
+24 DSSGGVKTV
-33 PIADVDSGDKNDDTT
+33 PVAGVDSGDKNDDN
-48 DADSDSDSDSTA
+48 ADVDSTV
-60 DDDDTDT
+60 DDD
-67 VNDDDTVT
+67 
-75 DDDTTSDDDKDS
+75 
-87 DDDTTGDDDST
+87 
-98 KDDGTTDDDTDVD
+98 TTDDDTVVD
-111 DDTELFPHKGK
+111 DEAELFPHKGK
-122 CTVTELNL
+122 CTVEDFTV

-149 WFSPSAEQ
+149 WFSPSLEQ
-157 ADTVFSTLSV
+157 ADVVFSTMSV
-167 TRINA
+167 SRITG

-180 YKGKK
+180 YKGTK
-185 EQAQQI
+185 EQAKQI

-202 KNRHDTFARDLQPF
+202 KNRHDTFAKKLQPF
-216 PSELGAEIAA
+216 SSELSADIAN
-226 TIQEFLRSPHAL
+226 TIQQFLRSPYAL
-238 TDGREQQEAL
+238 TEGREQQEAL

-267 VFAVLDT
+267 VFAILDS
-274 FSEDKSES
+274 FSADKSDS
-282 YYYRKAINNVFIAMA
+282 YYYRKAINNIFVAMA

-306 DLIES
+306 DVIES
-311 DPRYIH
+311 DSSYIH
-317 RLSAFITNNEWAIGT
+317 RLSGFITNNEWAIGT

-349 KTQDAST
+349 KTEDAET
-356 KQVVIDT
+356 KKVVVDT
-363 LRSLLARY
+363 LDSLLKRY

-376 SDRIWVGIAEMVNAY
+376 SDRIWVGIAEMVDAY
-391 APDYLEQLGLG
+391 ASDYLEQLGLS
-402 NAKQDLK
+402 NSKSVLK
-409 QKIMTFSYDCR
+409 QRIMTFSYDCR
-420 GPAQILAQEMTEAQ
+420 GPARILAQEMTEAQ
-434 AVTSCETL
+434 AITSCETL
-442 NLKEDDFHQI
+442 NLKEDDFHQT

-470 IVFKTKNDYS
+470 IVFKTKSDYS

-486 FGNTTNNGGQFLER
+486 FDNTTNNGGQFLER

-518 GDDFSILNLEH
+518 DDDFSILNLEH
-529 EYIHYLDGRF
+529 EYVHYLDGRF
-539 NQYGDFHETMREGS
+539 NQYGDFHDTMREGS

-563 YMHYKDGYTAA
+563 YMHYKEGYNAA
-574 LVLGKDKTHTLD
+574 LVLGKEKTHTLAD
-586 EVFHTNYSDGLNRV
+586 VFSTNYSDGLNRV

-606 AVRFMLEKHPEDVT
+606 AVRFMIEKHPEDVT

-639 RLGPTYNTEFHS
+639 RLGPAYNTEFHS

-657 KDIDDTDISKPKPKE
+657 KDIDDSDISQPKPKE

-678 LNTSVQVSG
+678 LNTSIQVNG
-687 EKFAEK
+687 NKFSET
-693 LFFVDVTQNFNQLEV
+693 LFFVDVSESYNQLEV
-708 SITGSGDAD
+708 SISGTGDAD

-731 EWTNFTHGSNESI
+731 EWSNYTHGSNETI

-752 TIKTGQY
+752 SIKMGQY
-759 YFSISGRDEFDVELS
+759 YFSISGREEFDVELS

>member
-1 MKNIT
+1 MKNIK

-24 DSSGGVTTV
+24 DSSGGVKTV
-33 PIADVDSGDKNDDTT
+33 PVAGVDSGDKNDDN
-48 DADSDSDSDSTA
+48 ADVDSTV
-60 DDDDTDT
+60 DDDTDT
-67 VNDDDTVT
+67 DT
-75 DDDTTSDDDKDS
+75 DDDSTV
-87 DDDTTGDDDST
+87 DDDST
-98 KDDGTTDDDTDVD
+98 KDDDTTDDDTVVD
-111 DDTELFPHKGK
+111 DEAELFPHKGK
-122 CTVTELNL
+122 CTVEDFTV

-149 WFSPSAEQ
+149 WFSPSLEQ
-157 ADTVFSTLSV
+157 ADVVFSTMSV
-167 TRINA
+167 SRITG

-180 YKGKK
+180 YKGTK

-202 KNRHDTFARDLQPF
+202 KNRHDTFAKKLQPF
-216 PSELGAEIAA
+216 PSELSVDIAN
-226 TIQEFLRSPHAL
+226 TIQQFLRSPYAL
-238 TDGREQQEAL
+238 TEGREQQEAL

-267 VFAVLDT
+267 VFAILDS
-274 FSEDKSES
+274 FSADKSDS
-282 YYYRKAINNVFIAMA
+282 YYYRKAINNIFVAMA

-306 DLIES
+306 DVIES
-311 DPRYIH
+311 DSSYIH
-317 RLSAFITNNEWAIGT
+317 RLSSFITNNEWAIGT

-349 KTQDAST
+349 KTEDAET
-356 KQVVIDT
+356 KKVVVDT
-363 LRSLLARY
+363 LDSLLKRY

-376 SDRIWVGIAEMVNAY
+376 SDRIWVGIAEMVDAY
-391 APDYLEQLGLG
+391 ASNYLEQLGLS
-402 NAKQDLK
+402 NSKSVLK
-409 QKIMTFSYDCR
+409 QRIMTFSYDCR
-420 GPAQILAQEMTEAQ
+420 GPARILAQEMTEAQ
-434 AVTSCETL
+434 AITSCETL
-442 NLKEDDFHQI
+442 NLKEDDFHQT

-470 IVFKTKNDYS
+470 IVFKTKSDYS

-486 FGNTTNNGGQFLER
+486 FDNTTNNGGQFLER

-518 GDDFSILNLEH
+518 DDDFSILNLEH
-529 EYIHYLDGRF
+529 EYVHYLDGRF
-539 NQYGDFHETMREGS
+539 NQYGDFHDTMREGS

-563 YMHYKDGYTAA
+563 YMHYKEGYNAA
-574 LVLGKDKTHTLD
+574 LVLGKEKTHTLAD
-586 EVFHTNYSDGLNRV
+586 VFSTNYSDGLNRV

-606 AVRFMLEKHPEDVT
+606 AVRFMIEKHPEDVT

-639 RLGPTYNTEFHS
+639 RLGPAYNTEFHS

-657 KDIDDTDISKPKPKE
+657 KDIDDSDISQPKPKE

-678 LNTSVQVSG
+678 LNTSIQVNG
-687 EKFAEK
+687 KKFSET
-693 LFFVDVTQNFNQLEV
+693 LFFVDVSESYNQLEV
-708 SITGSGDAD
+708 SISGTGDAD

-731 EWTNFTHGSNESI
+731 EWSNYTHGSNETI

-752 TIKTGQY
+752 SIKMGQY
-759 YFSISGRDEFDVELS
+759 YFSISGREEFDVELS

>member
-1 MKNIT
+1 MKNIK

-24 DSSGGVTTV
+24 DSSGGVKTV
-33 PIADVDSGDKNDDTT
+33 PVAGVDSGDKNDDN
-48 DADSDSDSDSTA
+48 ADVDST
-60 DDDDTDT
+60 
-67 VNDDDTVT
+67 V
-75 DDDTTSDDDKDS
+75 DDDKDTDTDT
-87 DDDTTGDDDST
+87 DDDSTVDDDST
-98 KDDGTTDDDTDVD
+98 KDDDTTDDDTVVD

-122 CTVTELNL
+122 CTVEDFTV

-149 WFSPSAEQ
+149 WFSPSLEQ
-157 ADTVFSTLSV
+157 ADVVFSTMSV
-167 TRINA
+167 SRITG

-180 YKGKK
+180 YKGTK

-202 KNRHDTFARDLQPF
+202 KNRHDTFAKKLQPF
-216 PSELGAEIAA
+216 PSELSVNIAN
-226 TIQEFLRSPHAL
+226 TIQQFLRSPYAL

-267 VFAVLDT
+267 VFAILDS
-274 FSEDKSES
+274 FSADKSDS
-282 YYYRKAINNVFIAMA
+282 YYYRKAINNIFVAMA

-306 DLIES
+306 DVIES
-311 DPRYIH
+311 DSSYIH
-317 RLSAFITNNEWAIGT
+317 RLSGFITNNEWAIGT

-349 KTQDAST
+349 KTEDAET
-356 KQVVIDT
+356 KKVVVDT
-363 LRSLLARY
+363 LDSLLKRY

-376 SDRIWVGIAEMVNAY
+376 SDRIWVGIAEMVDAY
-391 APDYLEQLGLG
+391 APDYLEQLGLS
-402 NAKQDLK
+402 NSKSVLK
-409 QKIMTFSYDCR
+409 QRIMTFSYDCR
-420 GPAQILAQEMTEAQ
+420 GPARILAQEMTEAQ
-434 AVTSCETL
+434 AITSCETL
-442 NLKEDDFHQI
+442 NLKEDDFHQT

-470 IVFKTKNDYS
+470 IVFKTKSDYS

-486 FGNTTNNGGQFLER
+486 FDNTTNNGGQFLER

-518 GDDFSILNLEH
+518 DDDFSILNLEH
-529 EYIHYLDGRF
+529 EYVHYLDGRF
-539 NQYGDFHETMREGS
+539 NQYGDFHDTMREGS

-563 YMHYKDGYTAA
+563 YMYYKEGYNAA
-574 LVLGKDKTHTLD
+574 LVLGKEKTHTLAD
-586 EVFHTNYSDGLNRV
+586 VFSTNYSDGLNRV

-639 RLGPTYNTEFHS
+639 RLGPAYNTEFHS

-657 KDIDDTDISKPKPKE
+657 KDIDDSDISQPKPKE

-678 LNTSVQVSG
+678 LNTSIQVNG
-687 EKFAEK
+687 KKFSET
-693 LFFVDVTQNFNQLEV
+693 LFFVDVSESYNQLEV
-708 SITGSGDAD
+708 SISGTGDAD

-731 EWTNFTHGSNESI
+731 EWSNYTHGSNETI

-752 TIKTGQY
+752 SIKMGQY
-759 YFSISGRDEFDVELS
+759 YFSISGREEFDVELS

>member
-1 MKNIT
+1 MKNIK

-24 DSSGGVTTV
+24 DSSGGVKTV
-33 PIADVDSGDKNDDTT
+33 PVAGVDSGDKNDDN
-48 DADSDSDSDSTA
+48 ADVDSTV
-60 DDDDTDT
+60 DDDTDT
-67 VNDDDTVT
+67 DNDSTV
-75 DDDTTSDDDKDS
+75 
-87 DDDTTGDDDST
+87 DDDST
-98 KDDGTTDDDTDVD
+98 KDDDTTDDDTVVD

-122 CTVTELNL
+122 CTVEDFTV

-149 WFSPSAEQ
+149 WFSPSLEQ
-157 ADTVFSTLSV
+157 ADVVFSTMSV
-167 TRINA
+167 SRITG
-172 GLKKAIEA
+172 GLKKAIED
-180 YKGKK
+180 YKGTK

-202 KNRHDTFARDLQPF
+202 KNRHDTFAKKLQPF
-216 PSELGAEIAA
+216 SSELSADIAN
-226 TIQEFLRSPHAL
+226 TIQQFLRSPYAL
-238 TDGREQQEAL
+238 TEGREQQEAL

-267 VFAVLDT
+267 VFAILDS
-274 FSEDKSES
+274 FSADKSDS
-282 YYYRKAINNVFIAMA
+282 YYYRKAINNIFVAMA

-306 DLIES
+306 DVIES
-311 DPRYIH
+311 DSSYIH
-317 RLSAFITNNEWAIGT
+317 RLSGFITNNEWAIGT

-349 KTQDAST
+349 KTEDAET
-356 KQVVIDT
+356 KKVVVDT
-363 LRSLLARY
+363 LGSLLKRY

-376 SDRIWVGIAEMVNAY
+376 SDRIWVGIAEMVDAY
-391 APDYLEQLGLG
+391 APDYLEQLGLS
-402 NAKQDLK
+402 NSKSVLK
-409 QKIMTFSYDCR
+409 QRIMTFSYDCR
-420 GPAQILAQEMTEAQ
+420 GPARILAQEMTEAQ
-434 AVTSCETL
+434 AITSCETL
-442 NLKEDDFHQI
+442 NLKEDDFHQT

-470 IVFKTKNDYS
+470 IVFKTKSDYS

-486 FGNTTNNGGQFLER
+486 FDNTTNNGGQFLER

-518 GDDFSILNLEH
+518 DDDFSILNLEH
-529 EYIHYLDGRF
+529 EYVHYLDGRF
-539 NQYGDFHETMREGS
+539 NQYGDFHDTMREGN

-563 YMHYKDGYTAA
+563 YMYYKEGYNAA
-574 LVLGKDKTHTLD
+574 LVLGKEKTHTLAD
-586 EVFHTNYSDGLNRV
+586 VFSTNYSDGLNRV

-606 AVRFMLEKHPEDVT
+606 AVRFMIEKHPEDVT

-639 RLGPTYNTEFHS
+639 RLGPAYNTEFHS

-657 KDIDDTDISKPKPKE
+657 KDIDDSDISQPKPKE

-678 LNTSVQVSG
+678 LNTSIQVSG
-687 EKFAEK
+687 KKFSET
-693 LFFVDVTQNFNQLEV
+693 LFFVDVSESYNQLEV
-708 SITGSGDAD
+708 SISGTGDAD

-731 EWTNFTHGSNESI
+731 EWSNYTHGSNETI

-752 TIKTGQY
+752 SIKMGQY
-759 YFSISGRDEFDVELS
+759 YFSISGREEFDVELS

>member
-1 MKNIT
+1 MKNIK

-24 DSSGGVTTV
+24 DSSGGVKTV
-33 PIADVDSGDKNDDTT
+33 PVAGVDSGDKNDDN
-48 DADSDSDSDSTA
+48 ADVDSTV
-60 DDDDTDT
+60 DDDTDT
-67 VNDDDTVT
+67 DT
-75 DDDTTSDDDKDS
+75 DDDSTV
-87 DDDTTGDDDST
+87 DDDST
-98 KDDGTTDDDTDVD
+98 KDDDTTDDDTVVD

-122 CTVTELNL
+122 CTVEDFTV

-149 WFSPSAEQ
+149 WFSPSLEQ
-157 ADTVFSTLSV
+157 ADVVFSTMSV
-167 TRINA
+167 SRITG

-180 YKGKK
+180 YKGTK

-202 KNRHDTFARDLQPF
+202 KNRHDTFAKKLQPF
-216 PSELGAEIAA
+216 SSELSADIAN
-226 TIQEFLRSPHAL
+226 TIQQFLRSPYAL
-238 TDGREQQEAL
+238 TEGREQQEAL
-248 ASMLIVVDSIR
+248 TSMLIVVDSIR

-267 VFAVLDT
+267 VFAILDS
-274 FSEDKSES
+274 FSADKSDS
-282 YYYRKAINNVFIAMA
+282 YYYRKAINNIFVAMA

-306 DLIES
+306 DVIES
-311 DPRYIH
+311 DSSYIH
-317 RLSAFITNNEWAIGT
+317 RLSGFITNNEWAIGT

-343 ELARLV
+343 ELARLI
-349 KTQDAST
+349 KTEDAET
-356 KQVVIDT
+356 KKVVVDT
-363 LRSLLARY
+363 LDSLLKRY

-376 SDRIWVGIAEMVNAY
+376 SDRIWVGIAEMVDAY
-391 APDYLEQLGLG
+391 ASDYLEQLGLS
-402 NAKQDLK
+402 NSKSVLK
-409 QKIMTFSYDCR
+409 QRIMTFSYDCR
-420 GPAQILAQEMTEAQ
+420 GPARILAQEMTEAQ
-434 AVTSCETL
+434 AITSCETL
-442 NLKEDDFHQI
+442 NLKEDDFHQT

-470 IVFKTKNDYS
+470 IVFKTKSDYS

-486 FGNTTNNGGQFLER
+486 FDNTTNNGGQFLER

-518 GDDFSILNLEH
+518 DDDFSILNLEH
-529 EYIHYLDGRF
+529 EYVHYLDGRF
-539 NQYGDFHETMREGS
+539 NQYGDFHDTMREGS

-563 YMHYKDGYTAA
+563 YMYYKEGYNAA
-574 LVLGKDKTHTLD
+574 LVLGKEKTHTLAD
-586 EVFHTNYSDGLNRV
+586 VFSTNYSDGLNRV

-606 AVRFMLEKHPEDVT
+606 AVRFMIEKHPEDVT

-639 RLGPTYNTEFHS
+639 RLGAAYNTEFHS

-657 KDIDDTDISKPKPKE
+657 KDIDDSDISQPKPKE

-678 LNTSVQVSG
+678 LNTSIQVSG
-687 EKFAEK
+687 KKFSET
-693 LFFVDVTQNFNQLEV
+693 LFFVDVSESYNQLEV
-708 SITGSGDAD
+708 SISGTGDAD

-731 EWTNFTHGSNESI
+731 EWSNYTHGSNETI

-752 TIKTGQY
+752 SIKMGQY
-759 YFSISGRDEFDVELS
+759 YFSISGREEFDVELS

>member
-1 MKNIT
+1 
-6 TACLL
+6 
-11 LSMLGVLTGCGGD
+11 MLGVLTGCGGD
-24 DSSGGVTTV
+24 DSSGGVKTV
-33 PIADVDSGDKNDDTT
+33 PVAGVDSGDKNDDN
-48 DADSDSDSDSTA
+48 ADNADVDSTV
-60 DDDDTDT
+60 DDDTDT
-67 VNDDDTVT
+67 DTDT
-75 DDDTTSDDDKDS
+75 DT
-87 DDDTTGDDDST
+87 DDDST
-98 KDDGTTDDDTDVD
+98 KDDDTTDDDTVVD
-111 DDTELFPHKGK
+111 DEAELFPHKGK
-122 CTVTELNL
+122 CTVEDFTV

-149 WFSPSAEQ
+149 WFSPSLEL
-157 ADTVFSTLSV
+157 ADVVFSTMSV
-167 TRINA
+167 SRITG

-180 YKGKK
+180 YKGTK

-202 KNRHDTFARDLQPF
+202 KNRHDTFAKKLQPF
-216 PSELGAEIAA
+216 PSELSVDIAN
-226 TIQEFLRSPHAL
+226 TIQQFLRSPYAL
-238 TDGREQQEAL
+238 TEGREQQEAL

-267 VFAVLDT
+267 VFAILDS
-274 FSEDKSES
+274 FSADKSDS
-282 YYYRKAINNVFIAMA
+282 YYYRKAINNIFVAMA

-306 DLIES
+306 DVIES
-311 DPRYIH
+311 DSSYIH
-317 RLSAFITNNEWAIGT
+317 RLSSFITNNEWAIGT

-349 KTQDAST
+349 KTEDAET
-356 KQVVIDT
+356 KKVVVDT
-363 LRSLLARY
+363 LDSLLKRY

-376 SDRIWVGIAEMVNAY
+376 SDRIWVGIAEMVDAY
-391 APDYLEQLGLG
+391 ASDYLEQLGLS
-402 NAKQDLK
+402 NSKSVLK
-409 QKIMTFSYDCR
+409 QRIMTFSYDCR
-420 GPAQILAQEMTEAQ
+420 GPARILAQEMTEAQ
-434 AVTSCETL
+434 AITSCETL
-442 NLKEDDFHQI
+442 NLKEDDFHQT

-470 IVFKTKNDYS
+470 IVFKTKSDYS

-486 FGNTTNNGGQFLER
+486 FDNTTNNGGQFLER

-518 GDDFSILNLEH
+518 DDDFSILNLEH
-529 EYIHYLDGRF
+529 EYVHYLDGRF
-539 NQYGDFHETMREGS
+539 NQYGDFHDTMREGT

-563 YMHYKDGYTAA
+563 YMHYKEGYNAA
-574 LVLGKDKTHTLD
+574 LVLGKEKTHTLAD
-586 EVFHTNYSDGLNRV
+586 VFSTNYSDGLNRV

-606 AVRFMLEKHPEDVT
+606 AVRFMIEKHPEDVT

-639 RLGPTYNTEFHS
+639 RLGPAYNTEFHS

-657 KDIDDTDISKPKPKE
+657 KDIDDSDISQPKPKE

-678 LNTSVQVSG
+678 LNTSIQVNG
-687 EKFAEK
+687 KKFSET
-693 LFFVDVTQNFNQLEV
+693 LFFVDVSESYNQLEV
-708 SITGSGDAD
+708 SISGTGDAD
-717 LYACYDKV
+717 LYACYNKV

-731 EWTNFTHGSNESI
+731 EWSNYTHGSNETI

-752 TIKTGQY
+752 SIKMGQY
-759 YFSISGRDEFDVELS
+759 YFSISGREEFDVELS

>member
-1 MKNIT
+1 MKNIK

-24 DSSGGVTTV
+24 DSSGGVKTV
-33 PIADVDSGDKNDDTT
+33 PVAGVDSGDKNDDN
-48 DADSDSDSDSTA
+48 ADVDSTV
-60 DDDDTDT
+60 DDDTDT
-67 VNDDDTVT
+67 DTDTDT
-75 DDDTTSDDDKDS
+75 DDDSTV
-87 DDDTTGDDDST
+87 DDDST
-98 KDDGTTDDDTDVD
+98 KDDDTTDDDTVVD
-111 DDTELFPHKGK
+111 DEAELFPHKGK
-122 CTVTELNL
+122 CTVEDFTV

-149 WFSPSAEQ
+149 WFSPSLEQ
-157 ADTVFSTLSV
+157 ADVVFSTMSV
-167 TRINA
+167 SRITG

-180 YKGKK
+180 YKGTK

-202 KNRHDTFARDLQPF
+202 KNRHDTFAKKLQPF
-216 PSELGAEIAA
+216 PSELSVDIAN
-226 TIQEFLRSPHAL
+226 TIQQFLRSPYAL
-238 TDGREQQEAL
+238 TEGREQQEAL

-267 VFAVLDT
+267 VFAILDS
-274 FSEDKSES
+274 FSADKSDS
-282 YYYRKAINNVFIAMA
+282 YYYRKAINNIFVAMA

-306 DLIES
+306 DVIES
-311 DPRYIH
+311 DSSYIH
-317 RLSAFITNNEWAIGT
+317 RLSSFITNNEWAIGT

-349 KTQDAST
+349 KTEDAET
-356 KQVVIDT
+356 KKVVVDT
-363 LRSLLARY
+363 LDSLLKRY
-371 PLGGK
+371 PLSGK
-376 SDRIWVGIAEMVNAY
+376 SDRIWVGIAEMVDAY
-391 APDYLEQLGLG
+391 ASDYLEQLGLS
-402 NAKQDLK
+402 NSKSVLK
-409 QKIMTFSYDCR
+409 QRIMTFSYDCR
-420 GPAQILAQEMTEAQ
+420 GPARILAQEMTEAQ
-434 AVTSCETL
+434 AITSCETL
-442 NLKEDDFHQI
+442 NLKEDDFHQT

-470 IVFKTKNDYS
+470 IVFKTKSDYS

-486 FGNTTNNGGQFLER
+486 FDNTTNNGGQFLER

-518 GDDFSILNLEH
+518 DDDFSILNLEH
-529 EYIHYLDGRF
+529 EYVHYLDGRF
-539 NQYGDFHETMREGS
+539 NQYGDFHDTMREGS

-563 YMHYKDGYTAA
+563 YMYYKEGYNAA
-574 LVLGKDKTHTLD
+574 LVLGKEKTHTLAD
-586 EVFHTNYSDGLNRV
+586 VFSTNYSDGLNRV

-606 AVRFMLEKHPEDVT
+606 AVRFMIEKHPEDVT

-639 RLGPTYNTEFHS
+639 RLGPAYNTEFHS

-657 KDIDDTDISKPKPKE
+657 KDIDDSDISQPKPKE

-678 LNTSVQVSG
+678 LNTSIQVNG
-687 EKFAEK
+687 KKFSET
-693 LFFVDVTQNFNQLEV
+693 LFFVDVSESYNQLEV
-708 SITGSGDAD
+708 SISGTGDAD

-731 EWTNFTHGSNESI
+731 EWSNYTHGSNETI

-752 TIKTGQY
+752 SIKMGQY
-759 YFSISGRDEFDVELS
+759 YFSISGREEFDVELS

>member
-1 MKNIT
+1 MKNIK

-24 DSSGGVTTV
+24 DSSGGVKTV
-33 PIADVDSGDKNDDTT
+33 PVAGVDSGDKNDDN
-48 DADSDSDSDSTA
+48 ADVDSTV
-60 DDDDTDT
+60 DDDTDT
-67 VNDDDTVT
+67 DT
-75 DDDTTSDDDKDS
+75 DDDSMKDDD
-87 DDDTTGDDDST
+87 
-98 KDDGTTDDDTDVD
+98 TTDDDTVID
-111 DDTELFPHKGK
+111 DEAELFPHKGK
-122 CTVTELNL
+122 CTVEDFTV

-149 WFSPSAEQ
+149 WFSPSLEQ
-157 ADTVFSTLSV
+157 ADVVFSTMSV
-167 TRINA
+167 SRITG

-180 YKGKK
+180 YKGTK

-202 KNRHDTFARDLQPF
+202 KNRHDTFAKKLQPF
-216 PSELGAEIAA
+216 PSELSVDIAN
-226 TIQEFLRSPHAL
+226 TIQQFLRSPYAL
-238 TDGREQQEAL
+238 TEGREQQEAL

-267 VFAVLDT
+267 VFAILDS
-274 FSEDKSES
+274 FSADKSDS
-282 YYYRKAINNVFIAMA
+282 YYYRKAINNIFVAMA

-306 DLIES
+306 DVIES
-311 DPRYIH
+311 DSSYIH
-317 RLSAFITNNEWAIGT
+317 RLSSFITNNEWAIGT

-349 KTQDAST
+349 KTEDAET
-356 KQVVIDT
+356 KKVVVDT
-363 LRSLLARY
+363 LDSLLKRY

-376 SDRIWVGIAEMVNAY
+376 SDRIWVGIAEMVDAY
-391 APDYLEQLGLG
+391 ASDYLEQLGLS
-402 NAKQDLK
+402 NSKSVLK
-409 QKIMTFSYDCR
+409 QRIMTFSYDCR
-420 GPAQILAQEMTEAQ
+420 GPARILAQEMTEAQ
-434 AVTSCETL
+434 AITSCETL
-442 NLKEDDFHQI
+442 NLKEDDFHQT

-470 IVFKTKNDYS
+470 IVFKTKSDYS

-486 FGNTTNNGGQFLER
+486 FDNTTNNGGQFLER

-518 GDDFSILNLEH
+518 DDDFSILNLEH
-529 EYIHYLDGRF
+529 EYVHYLDGRF
-539 NQYGDFHETMREGS
+539 NQYGDFHDTMREGS

-563 YMHYKDGYTAA
+563 YMHYKEGYNAA
-574 LVLGKDKTHTLD
+574 LVLGKEKTHTLAD
-586 EVFHTNYSDGLNRV
+586 VFSTNYSDGLNRV

-606 AVRFMLEKHPEDVT
+606 AVRFMIEKHPEDVT

-639 RLGPTYNTEFHS
+639 RLGPAYNTEFHS

-657 KDIDDTDISKPKPKE
+657 KDIDDSDISQPKPKE

-678 LNTSVQVSG
+678 LNTSIQVNG
-687 EKFAEK
+687 KKFSET
-693 LFFVDVTQNFNQLEV
+693 LFFVDVSESYNQLEV
-708 SITGSGDAD
+708 SISGTGDAD

-731 EWTNFTHGSNESI
+731 EWSNYTHGSNETI

-752 TIKTGQY
+752 SIKMGQY
-759 YFSISGRDEFDVELS
+759 YFSISGREEFDVELS

>member
-1 MKNIT
+1 MKNIK

-24 DSSGGVTTV
+24 DSSGGVKTV
-33 PIADVDSGDKNDDTT
+33 PVAGVDSGGKNDDNADVDSTV
-48 DADSDSDSDSTA
+48 
-60 DDDDTDT
+60 DDDTDT
-67 VNDDDTVT
+67 DTDTDT
-75 DDDTTSDDDKDS
+75 DDDSTV
-87 DDDTTGDDDST
+87 DDDST
-98 KDDGTTDDDTDVD
+98 KDDDTTDDDTVVD
-111 DDTELFPHKGK
+111 DETELFPHKGK
-122 CTVTELNL
+122 CTVEDFTV

-149 WFSPSAEQ
+149 WFSPSLEQ
-157 ADTVFSTLSV
+157 ADVVFSTMSV
-167 TRINA
+167 SRITG

-180 YKGKK
+180 YKGTK

-202 KNRHDTFARDLQPF
+202 KNRHDTFAKKLQPF
-216 PSELGAEIAA
+216 PSELSVDIAN
-226 TIQEFLRSPHAL
+226 TIQQFLRSPHAL

-267 VFAVLDT
+267 VFAILDS
-274 FSEDKSES
+274 FSADKSDS
-282 YYYRKAINNVFIAMA
+282 YYYRKAINNIFVAMA

-306 DLIES
+306 DVIES
-311 DPRYIH
+311 DSSYIH
-317 RLSAFITNNEWAIGT
+317 RLSSFITNNEWAIGT

-349 KTQDAST
+349 KTEDAET
-356 KQVVIDT
+356 RKVVVDT
-363 LRSLLARY
+363 LDSLLKRY

-376 SDRIWVGIAEMVNAY
+376 SDRIWVGIAEMVDAY
-391 APDYLEQLGLG
+391 ASDYLEQLGLS
-402 NAKQDLK
+402 NSKSVLK
-409 QKIMTFSYDCR
+409 QRIMTFSYDCR
-420 GPAQILAQEMTEAQ
+420 GPARILAQEMTEAQ
-434 AVTSCETL
+434 AITSCETL
-442 NLKEDDFHQI
+442 NLKEDDFHQT

-470 IVFKTKNDYS
+470 IVFKTKSDYS

-486 FGNTTNNGGQFLER
+486 FDNTTNNGGQFLER

-518 GDDFSILNLEH
+518 DDDFSILNLEH
-529 EYIHYLDGRF
+529 EYVHYLDGRF
-539 NQYGDFHETMREGS
+539 NQYGDFHDTMREGS

-563 YMHYKDGYTAA
+563 YMYYKEGYNAA
-574 LVLGKDKTHTLD
+574 LVLGKEKTHTLAD
-586 EVFHTNYSDGLNRV
+586 VFSTNYSDGLNRV

-606 AVRFMLEKHPEDVT
+606 AVRFMIEKHPEDVT

-639 RLGPTYNTEFHS
+639 RLGPAYNTEFHS

-657 KDIDDTDISKPKPKE
+657 KDIDDSDISQPKPKE

-678 LNTSVQVSG
+678 LNTSIQVSG
-687 EKFAEK
+687 KKFSET
-693 LFFVDVTQNFNQLEV
+693 LFFIDVSESYNQLEV
-708 SITGSGDAD
+708 SISGTGDAD

-731 EWTNFTHGSNESI
+731 EWSNYTHGSNETI

-752 TIKTGQY
+752 SIKMGQY
-759 YFSISGRDEFDVELS
+759 YFSISGREEFDVELS

>member
-1 MKNIT
+1 
-6 TACLL
+6 
-11 LSMLGVLTGCGGD
+11 MLGVLTGCGGD
-24 DSSGGVTTV
+24 DSSGGVKTV
-33 PIADVDSGDKNDDTT
+33 PVAGVDSGGKNDDNADVDSTV
-48 DADSDSDSDSTA
+48 
-60 DDDDTDT
+60 DDDTDT
-67 VNDDDTVT
+67 DTDT
-75 DDDTTSDDDKDS
+75 DDDSTV
-87 DDDTTGDDDST
+87 DDDST
-98 KDDGTTDDDTDVD
+98 KDDDTTDDDTVVD
-111 DDTELFPHKGK
+111 DETELFPHKGK
-122 CTVTELNL
+122 CTVEDFTV

-149 WFSPSAEQ
+149 WFSPSLEQ
-157 ADTVFSTLSV
+157 ADVVFSTMSV
-167 TRINA
+167 SRITG

-180 YKGKK
+180 YKGTK

-202 KNRHDTFARDLQPF
+202 KNRHDTFAKKLQPF
-216 PSELGAEIAA
+216 PSELSVDIAN
-226 TIQEFLRSPHAL
+226 TIQQFLRSPHAL

-267 VFAVLDT
+267 VFAILDS
-274 FSEDKSES
+274 FSADKSDS
-282 YYYRKAINNVFIAMA
+282 YYYRKAINNIFVAMA

-306 DLIES
+306 DVIES
-311 DPRYIH
+311 DSSYIH
-317 RLSAFITNNEWAIGT
+317 RLSSFITNNEWAIGT

-349 KTQDAST
+349 KTEDAET
-356 KQVVIDT
+356 RKVVVDT
-363 LRSLLARY
+363 LDSLLKRY

-376 SDRIWVGIAEMVNAY
+376 SDRIWVGIAEMVDAY
-391 APDYLEQLGLG
+391 ASDYLEQLGLS
-402 NAKQDLK
+402 NSKSVLK
-409 QKIMTFSYDCR
+409 QRIMTFSYDCR
-420 GPAQILAQEMTEAQ
+420 GPARILAQEMTEAQ
-434 AVTSCETL
+434 AITSCETL
-442 NLKEDDFHQI
+442 NLKEDDFHQT
-452 VNTGYQPVADD
+452 VNTGYQPVDDD

-470 IVFKTKNDYS
+470 IVFKTKSDYS

-486 FGNTTNNGGQFLER
+486 FDNTTNNGGQFLER

-518 GDDFSILNLEH
+518 DDDFSILNLEH
-529 EYIHYLDGRF
+529 EYVHYLDGRF
-539 NQYGDFHETMREGS
+539 NQYGDFHDTMREGN

-563 YMHYKDGYTAA
+563 YMYYKEGYNAA
-574 LVLGKDKTHTLD
+574 LVLGKEKTHTLAD
-586 EVFHTNYSDGLNRV
+586 VFSTNYSDGLNRV

-639 RLGPTYNTEFHS
+639 RLGPAYNTEFHS

-657 KDIDDTDISKPKPKE
+657 KDIDDSDISQPKPKE

-678 LNTSVQVSG
+678 LNTSIQVSG
-687 EKFAEK
+687 KKFSET
-693 LFFVDVTQNFNQLEV
+693 LFFVDVSESYNQLEV
-708 SITGSGDAD
+708 SISGTGDAD

-731 EWTNFTHGSNESI
+731 EWSNYTHGSNETI

-752 TIKTGQY
+752 SIKMGQY
-759 YFSISGRDEFDVELS
+759 YFSISGREEFDVELS

>member
-1 MKNIT
+1 MKNIK

-24 DSSGGVTTV
+24 DSSGGVKTV
-33 PIADVDSGDKNDDTT
+33 PVAGVDSGDKNDDN
-48 DADSDSDSDSTA
+48 ADVDSTV
-60 DDDDTDT
+60 DDDTDT
-67 VNDDDTVT
+67 DDDSTV
-75 DDDTTSDDDKDS
+75 
-87 DDDTTGDDDST
+87 DDDST
-98 KDDGTTDDDTDVD
+98 KDDDTTDDDTVVD

-122 CTVTELNL
+122 CTVEDFTV

-149 WFSPSAEQ
+149 WFSPSLEQ
-157 ADTVFSTLSV
+157 ADVVFSTMSV
-167 TRINA
+167 SRITG

-180 YKGKK
+180 YKGTK

-202 KNRHDTFARDLQPF
+202 KNRHDTFAKKLQPF
-216 PSELGAEIAA
+216 PSELSVDIAN
-226 TIQEFLRSPHAL
+226 TIQQFLRSPHAL

-259 QLAIAAPD
+259 QLAIAAPN
-267 VFAVLDT
+267 VFAILDS
-274 FSEDKSES
+274 FSADKSDS
-282 YYYRKAINNVFIAMA
+282 YYYRKAINNIFVAMA

-306 DLIES
+306 DVIES
-311 DPRYIH
+311 DSSYIH
-317 RLSAFITNNEWAIGT
+317 RLSSFITNNEWAIGT

-349 KTQDAST
+349 KTEDAET
-356 KQVVIDT
+356 RKVVVET
-363 LRSLLARY
+363 LDSLLKRY

-376 SDRIWVGIAEMVNAY
+376 SDRIWVGIAEMVDAY
-391 APDYLEQLGLG
+391 ASDYLEQLGLS
-402 NAKQDLK
+402 NSKSVLK
-409 QKIMTFSYDCR
+409 QRIMTFSYDCR
-420 GPAQILAQEMTEAQ
+420 GPARILAQEMTEAQ
-434 AVTSCETL
+434 AITSCETL
-442 NLKEDDFHQI
+442 NLKEDDFHQT

-470 IVFKTKNDYS
+470 IVFKTKSDYS

-486 FGNTTNNGGQFLER
+486 FDNTTNNGGQFLER

-518 GDDFSILNLEH
+518 DDDFSILNLEH
-529 EYIHYLDGRF
+529 EYVHYLDGRF
-539 NQYGDFHETMREGS
+539 NQYGDFHDTMREGN

-563 YMHYKDGYTAA
+563 YMYYKEGYNAA
-574 LVLGKDKTHTLD
+574 LVLGKEKTHTLAD
-586 EVFHTNYSDGLNRV
+586 VFSTNYSDGLNRV

-606 AVRFMLEKHPEDVT
+606 AVRFMIEKHPEDVT

-639 RLGPTYNTEFHS
+639 RLGPAYNTEFHS

-657 KDIDDTDISKPKPKE
+657 KDIDDSDISQPKPKE

-678 LNTSVQVSG
+678 LNTSIQVSG
-687 EKFAEK
+687 KKFSET
-693 LFFVDVTQNFNQLEV
+693 LFFVDVSESYNQLEV
-708 SITGSGDAD
+708 SISGTGDAD

-731 EWTNFTHGSNESI
+731 EWSNYTHGSNETI

-752 TIKTGQY
+752 SIKMGQY
-759 YFSISGRDEFDVELS
+759 YFSISGREEFDVELS

>member
-1 MKNIT
+1 MKNIK

-24 DSSGGVTTV
+24 DSSGGVKTV
-33 PIADVDSGDKNDDTT
+33 PVAGVDSGDKNDDN
-48 DADSDSDSDSTA
+48 ADVDSSV
-60 DDDDTDT
+60 DDDTDT
-67 VNDDDTVT
+67 DTDTDT
-75 DDDTTSDDDKDS
+75 DDDSTV
-87 DDDTTGDDDST
+87 DDDST
-98 KDDGTTDDDTDVD
+98 KDDDTTDDDTVVD

-122 CTVTELNL
+122 CTVEDFTV

-149 WFSPSAEQ
+149 WFSPSLEQ
-157 ADTVFSTLSV
+157 ADVVFSTMSV
-167 TRINA
+167 SRITG

-180 YKGKK
+180 YKGTK

-202 KNRHDTFARDLQPF
+202 KNRHDTFAKKLQPF
-216 PSELGAEIAA
+216 SSELSADIAN
-226 TIQEFLRSPHAL
+226 TIQQFLRSPYAL
-238 TDGREQQEAL
+238 TEGREQQEAL

-267 VFAVLDT
+267 VFAILDS
-274 FSEDKSES
+274 FSADKSDS
-282 YYYRKAINNVFIAMA
+282 YYYRKAINNIFVAMA

-306 DLIES
+306 DVIES
-311 DPRYIH
+311 DSSYIH
-317 RLSAFITNNEWAIGT
+317 RLSGFITNNEWAIGT

-349 KTQDAST
+349 KTEDAET
-356 KQVVIDT
+356 KKVVVDT
-363 LRSLLARY
+363 LDSLLKRY

-376 SDRIWVGIAEMVNAY
+376 SDRIWVGIAEMVDAY
-391 APDYLEQLGLG
+391 APDYLEQLGLS
-402 NAKQDLK
+402 NSKSVLK
-409 QKIMTFSYDCR
+409 QRIMTFSYDCR
-420 GPAQILAQEMTEAQ
+420 GPARILAQEMTEAQ
-434 AVTSCETL
+434 AITSCETL
-442 NLKEDDFHQI
+442 NLKEDDFHQT

-470 IVFKTKNDYS
+470 IVFKTKSDYS

-486 FGNTTNNGGQFLER
+486 FDNTTNNGGQFLER

-518 GDDFSILNLEH
+518 DDDFSILNLEH
-529 EYIHYLDGRF
+529 EYVHYLDGRF
-539 NQYGDFHETMREGS
+539 NQYGDFHDTMREGN

-563 YMHYKDGYTAA
+563 YMYYKEGYNAA
-574 LVLGKDKTHTLD
+574 LVLGKEKTHTLAD
-586 EVFHTNYSDGLNRV
+586 VFSTNYSDGLNRV

-606 AVRFMLEKHPEDVT
+606 AVRFMIEKHPENVT

-639 RLGPTYNTEFHS
+639 RLGPAYNTEFHS

-657 KDIDDTDISKPKPKE
+657 KDIDDSDISQPKPKE

-678 LNTSVQVSG
+678 LNTSIQVSG
-687 EKFAEK
+687 KKFSEA
-693 LFFVDVTQNFNQLEV
+693 LFFVDVSESYNQLEV
-708 SITGSGDAD
+708 SISGTGDAD

-731 EWTNFTHGSNESI
+731 EWSNYTHGSNETI
-744 SIPKNEDG
+744 SIPKNDDG
-752 TIKTGQY
+752 SIKMGQY
-759 YFSISGRDEFDVELS
+759 YFSISGREEFDVELS

>member
-1 MKNIT
+1 MKNIK

-24 DSSGGVTTV
+24 DSSGGVKTV
-33 PIADVDSGDKNDDTT
+33 PVAGVDSGDKNDDN
-48 DADSDSDSDSTA
+48 ADVDSTV
-60 DDDDTDT
+60 DDDTDT
-67 VNDDDTVT
+67 DT
-75 DDDTTSDDDKDS
+75 
-87 DDDTTGDDDST
+87 DDDST
-98 KDDGTTDDDTDVD
+98 KDDDTTDDDTVVD
-111 DDTELFPHKGK
+111 DEAELFPHKGK
-122 CTVTELNL
+122 CTVEDFTV

-149 WFSPSAEQ
+149 WFSPSLEQ
-157 ADTVFSTLSV
+157 ADVVFSTMSV
-167 TRINA
+167 SRITG

-180 YKGKK
+180 YKGTK

-202 KNRHDTFARDLQPF
+202 KNRHDTFAKKLQPF
-216 PSELGAEIAA
+216 PSELSVDIAN
-226 TIQEFLRSPHAL
+226 TIQQFLRSPYAL
-238 TDGREQQEAL
+238 TEGREQQEAL

-267 VFAVLDT
+267 VFAILDS
-274 FSEDKSES
+274 FSADKSDS
-282 YYYRKAINNVFIAMA
+282 YYYRKAINNIFVAMA

-306 DLIES
+306 DVIES
-311 DPRYIH
+311 DSSYIH
-317 RLSAFITNNEWAIGT
+317 RLSSFITNNEWAIGT

-349 KTQDAST
+349 KTEDAET
-356 KQVVIDT
+356 KKVVVDT
-363 LRSLLARY
+363 LDSLLKRY

-376 SDRIWVGIAEMVNAY
+376 SDRIWVGIAEMVDAY
-391 APDYLEQLGLG
+391 ASDYLEQLGLS
-402 NAKQDLK
+402 NSKSVLK
-409 QKIMTFSYDCR
+409 QRIMTFSYDCR
-420 GPAQILAQEMTEAQ
+420 GPARILAQEMTEAQ
-434 AVTSCETL
+434 AITSCETL
-442 NLKEDDFHQI
+442 NLKEDDFHQT

-470 IVFKTKNDYS
+470 IVFKTKSDYS

-486 FGNTTNNGGQFLER
+486 FDNTTNNGGQFLER

-518 GDDFSILNLEH
+518 DDDFSILNLEH
-529 EYIHYLDGRF
+529 EYVHYLDGRF
-539 NQYGDFHETMREGS
+539 NQYGDFHDTMREGS

-563 YMHYKDGYTAA
+563 YMHYKEGYNAA
-574 LVLGKDKTHTLD
+574 LVLGKEKTHTLAD
-586 EVFHTNYSDGLNRV
+586 VFSTNYSDGLNRV

-606 AVRFMLEKHPEDVT
+606 AVRFMIEKHPEDVT

-639 RLGPTYNTEFHS
+639 RLGPAYNTEFHS

-657 KDIDDTDISKPKPKE
+657 KDIDDSDISQPKPKE

-678 LNTSVQVSG
+678 LNTSIQVNG
-687 EKFAEK
+687 KKFSET
-693 LFFVDVTQNFNQLEV
+693 LFFVDVSESYNQLEV
-708 SITGSGDAD
+708 SISGTGDAD

-731 EWTNFTHGSNESI
+731 EWSNYTHGSNETI

-752 TIKTGQY
+752 SIKMGQY
-759 YFSISGRDEFDVELS
+759 YFSISGREEFDVELS

>member
-1 MKNIT
+1 MKNIK

-24 DSSGGVTTV
+24 DSSGGVKTV
-33 PIADVDSGDKNDDTT
+33 PVAGVDSGDKNDDN
-48 DADSDSDSDSTA
+48 ADVDSTVG
-60 DDDDTDT
+60 DDTDT
-67 VNDDDTVT
+67 DT
-75 DDDTTSDDDKDS
+75 
-87 DDDTTGDDDST
+87 DDDST
-98 KDDGTTDDDTDVD
+98 KDDDTTDDDTVVD
-111 DDTELFPHKGK
+111 DEAELFPHKGK
-122 CTVTELNL
+122 CTVEDFTV

-149 WFSPSAEQ
+149 WFSPSLEQ
-157 ADTVFSTLSV
+157 ADVVFSTMSV
-167 TRINA
+167 SRITG

-180 YKGKK
+180 YKGTK

-202 KNRHDTFARDLQPF
+202 KNRHDTFAKKLQPF
-216 PSELGAEIAA
+216 PSELSVDIAN
-226 TIQEFLRSPHAL
+226 TIQQFLRSPYAL
-238 TDGREQQEAL
+238 TEGREQQEAL

-267 VFAVLDT
+267 VFAILDS
-274 FSEDKSES
+274 FSADKSDS
-282 YYYRKAINNVFIAMA
+282 YYYRKAINNIFVAMA

-306 DLIES
+306 DVIES
-311 DPRYIH
+311 DSSYIH
-317 RLSAFITNNEWAIGT
+317 RLSSFITNNEWAIGT

-349 KTQDAST
+349 KTEDAET
-356 KQVVIDT
+356 KKVVVDT
-363 LRSLLARY
+363 LDSLLKRY

-376 SDRIWVGIAEMVNAY
+376 SDRIWVGIAEMVDAY
-391 APDYLEQLGLG
+391 ASDYLEQLGLS
-402 NAKQDLK
+402 NSKSVLK
-409 QKIMTFSYDCR
+409 QRIMTFSYDCR
-420 GPAQILAQEMTEAQ
+420 GPARILAQEMTEAQ
-434 AVTSCETL
+434 AITSCETL
-442 NLKEDDFHQI
+442 NLKEDDFHQT

-470 IVFKTKNDYS
+470 IVFKTKSDYS

-486 FGNTTNNGGQFLER
+486 FDNTTDNGGQFLER

-518 GDDFSILNLEH
+518 DDDFSILNLEH
-529 EYIHYLDGRF
+529 EYVHYLDGRF
-539 NQYGDFHETMREGS
+539 NQYGDFHDTMREGN

-563 YMHYKDGYTAA
+563 YMYYKEGYNAA
-574 LVLGKDKTHTLD
+574 LVLGKEKTHTLAD
-586 EVFHTNYSDGLNRV
+586 VFSTNYSDGLNRV

-606 AVRFMLEKHPEDVT
+606 AVRFMIEKHPEDVT

-639 RLGPTYNTEFHS
+639 RLGPAYNTEFHS

-657 KDIDDTDISKPKPKE
+657 KDIDDSDISQPKPKE

-678 LNTSVQVSG
+678 LNTSIQVNG
-687 EKFAEK
+687 KKFSET
-693 LFFVDVTQNFNQLEV
+693 LFFVDVSESYNQLEV
-708 SITGSGDAD
+708 SISGTGDAD

-731 EWTNFTHGSNESI
+731 EWSNYTHGSNETI

-752 TIKTGQY
+752 SSKMGQY
-759 YFSISGRDEFDVELS
+759 YFSISGREEFDVELS

>member
-1 MKNIT
+1 MKNIK

-24 DSSGGVTTV
+24 DSSGGVKTV
-33 PIADVDSGDKNDDTT
+33 PVAGVDSGDKNDDN
-48 DADSDSDSDSTA
+48 ADVDSTV
-60 DDDDTDT
+60 DDDTDT
-67 VNDDDTVT
+67 DT
-75 DDDTTSDDDKDS
+75 DDDSTVN
-87 DDDTTGDDDST
+87 DDST
-98 KDDGTTDDDTDVD
+98 KDDDTTDDDTVVD
-111 DDTELFPHKGK
+111 DEAELFPHKGK
-122 CTVTELNL
+122 CTVEDFTV

-149 WFSPSAEQ
+149 WFSPSLEQ
-157 ADTVFSTLSV
+157 ADVVFSTMSV
-167 TRINA
+167 SRITG

-180 YKGKK
+180 YKGTK

-202 KNRHDTFARDLQPF
+202 KNRHDTFAKKLQPF
-216 PSELGAEIAA
+216 PSELSVDIAN
-226 TIQEFLRSPHAL
+226 TIQQFLRSPYAL
-238 TDGREQQEAL
+238 TEGREQQEAL

-267 VFAVLDT
+267 VFAILDS
-274 FSEDKSES
+274 FSADKSDS
-282 YYYRKAINNVFIAMA
+282 YYYRKAINNIFVAMA

-306 DLIES
+306 DVIES
-311 DPRYIH
+311 DSSYIH
-317 RLSAFITNNEWAIGT
+317 RLSSFITNNEWAIGT

-349 KTQDAST
+349 KTEDAET
-356 KQVVIDT
+356 KKVVVDT
-363 LRSLLARY
+363 LDSLLKRY
-371 PLGGK
+371 PLSGK
-376 SDRIWVGIAEMVNAY
+376 SDRIWVGIAEMVDAY
-391 APDYLEQLGLG
+391 ASDYLEQLGLS
-402 NAKQDLK
+402 NSKSVLK
-409 QKIMTFSYDCR
+409 QRIMTFSYDCR
-420 GPAQILAQEMTEAQ
+420 GPARILAQEMTEAQ
-434 AVTSCETL
+434 AITSCETL
-442 NLKEDDFHQI
+442 NLKEDDFHQT

-470 IVFKTKNDYS
+470 IVFKTKSDYS

-486 FGNTTNNGGQFLER
+486 FDNTTNNGGQFLER

-518 GDDFSILNLEH
+518 DDDFSILNLEH
-529 EYIHYLDGRF
+529 EYVHYLDGRF
-539 NQYGDFHETMREGS
+539 NQYGDFHDTMREGS

-563 YMHYKDGYTAA
+563 YMYYKEGYNAA
-574 LVLGKDKTHTLD
+574 LVLGKEKTHTLAD
-586 EVFHTNYSDGLNRV
+586 VFSTNYSDGLNRV

-606 AVRFMLEKHPEDVT
+606 AVRFMIEKHPEDVT

-639 RLGPTYNTEFHS
+639 RLGPAYNTEFHS

-657 KDIDDTDISKPKPKE
+657 KDIDDSDISQPKPKE

-678 LNTSVQVSG
+678 LNTSIQVNG
-687 EKFAEK
+687 KKFSET
-693 LFFVDVTQNFNQLEV
+693 LFFVDVSESYNQLEV
-708 SITGSGDAD
+708 SISGTGDAD

-731 EWTNFTHGSNESI
+731 EWSNYTHGSNETI

-752 TIKTGQY
+752 SIKMGQY
-759 YFSISGRDEFDVELS
+759 YFSISGREEFDVELS

>member
-1 MKNIT
+1 
-6 TACLL
+6 
-11 LSMLGVLTGCGGD
+11 MLGVLTGCGGD
-24 DSSGGVTTV
+24 DSSGGVKTV
-33 PIADVDSGDKNDDTT
+33 PVAGVDSGDKNDDN
-48 DADSDSDSDSTA
+48 ADVDSTV
-60 DDDDTDT
+60 DDDTDT
-67 VNDDDTVT
+67 DTDTDT
-75 DDDTTSDDDKDS
+75 DDDSTV
-87 DDDTTGDDDST
+87 DDDST
-98 KDDGTTDDDTDVD
+98 KD

-122 CTVTELNL
+122 CTVEDFTV

-149 WFSPSAEQ
+149 WFSPSLEQ
-157 ADTVFSTLSV
+157 ADVVFSTMSV
-167 TRINA
+167 SRITG

-180 YKGKK
+180 YKGTK

-202 KNRHDTFARDLQPF
+202 KNRHDTFAKKLQPF
-216 PSELGAEIAA
+216 PSELSVDIAN
-226 TIQEFLRSPHAL
+226 TIQQFLRSPYAL
-238 TDGREQQEAL
+238 TEGREQQEAL

-267 VFAVLDT
+267 VFAILDS
-274 FSEDKSES
+274 FSADKSDS
-282 YYYRKAINNVFIAMA
+282 YYYRKAINNIFVAMA

-306 DLIES
+306 DVIES
-311 DPRYIH
+311 DSSYIH
-317 RLSAFITNNEWAIGT
+317 RLSSFITNNEWAIGT

-349 KTQDAST
+349 KTEDAET
-356 KQVVIDT
+356 KKVVVDT
-363 LRSLLARY
+363 LDSLLKRY

-376 SDRIWVGIAEMVNAY
+376 SDRIWVGIAEMVDAY
-391 APDYLEQLGLG
+391 ASDYLEQLGLS
-402 NAKQDLK
+402 NSKSVLK
-409 QKIMTFSYDCR
+409 QRIMTFSYDCR
-420 GPAQILAQEMTEAQ
+420 GPARILAQEITEAQ
-434 AVTSCETL
+434 AITSCETL
-442 NLKEDDFHQI
+442 NLKEDDFHQT

-470 IVFKTKNDYS
+470 IVFKTKSDYS

-486 FGNTTNNGGQFLER
+486 FDNTTNNGGQFLER

-518 GDDFSILNLEH
+518 DDDFSILNLEH
-529 EYIHYLDGRF
+529 EYVHYLDGRF
-539 NQYGDFHETMREGS
+539 NQYGDFHDTMREGS

-563 YMHYKDGYTAA
+563 YMHYKEGYNAA
-574 LVLGKDKTHTLD
+574 LVLGKEKTHTLAD
-586 EVFHTNYSDGLNRV
+586 VFSTNYSDGLNRV

-606 AVRFMLEKHPEDVT
+606 AVRFMIEKHPEDVT

-639 RLGPTYNTEFHS
+639 RLGPAYNTEFHS

-657 KDIDDTDISKPKPKE
+657 KDIDDSDISQPKPKE

-678 LNTSVQVSG
+678 LNTSIQVNG
-687 EKFAEK
+687 KKFSET
-693 LFFVDVTQNFNQLEV
+693 LFFVDVSESYNQLEV
-708 SITGSGDAD
+708 SISGTGDAD

-731 EWTNFTHGSNESI
+731 EWSNYTHGSNETI

-752 TIKTGQY
+752 SIKMGQY
-759 YFSISGRDEFDVELS
+759 YFSISGREEFDVELS

>member
-1 MKNIT
+1 MKNIK

-24 DSSGGVTTV
+24 DSSGGVKTV
-33 PIADVDSGDKNDDTT
+33 PVAGVDSGDKNDDN
-48 DADSDSDSDSTA
+48 ADVDSTV
-60 DDDDTDT
+60 DDDTDT
-67 VNDDDTVT
+67 DT
-75 DDDTTSDDDKDS
+75 DDDSTV
-87 DDDTTGDDDST
+87 DDDST
-98 KDDGTTDDDTDVD
+98 KDDDTTDDDTVVD

-122 CTVTELNL
+122 CTVEDFTV

-149 WFSPSAEQ
+149 WFSPSLEQ
-157 ADTVFSTLSV
+157 ADVVFSTMSMS
-167 TRINA
+167 RITG

-180 YKGKK
+180 YKGTK

-202 KNRHDTFARDLQPF
+202 KNRHDTFAKKLQPF
-216 PSELGAEIAA
+216 PSELSVNIAN
-226 TIQEFLRSPHAL
+226 TIQQFLRSPYAL

-259 QLAIAAPD
+259 QLAIVAPD
-267 VFAVLDT
+267 VFAILDS
-274 FSEDKSES
+274 FSADKSDS
-282 YYYRKAINNVFIAMA
+282 YYYRKAINNIFVAMA

-306 DLIES
+306 DVIES
-311 DPRYIH
+311 DSSYIH
-317 RLSAFITNNEWAIGT
+317 RLSGFITNNEWAIGT

-349 KTQDAST
+349 KTEDAET
-356 KQVVIDT
+356 KKVVVDT
-363 LRSLLARY
+363 LDSLLKRY

-376 SDRIWVGIAEMVNAY
+376 SDRIWVGIAEMVDAY
-391 APDYLEQLGLG
+391 APDYLEQLGLS
-402 NAKQDLK
+402 NSKSVLK
-409 QKIMTFSYDCR
+409 QRIMTFSYDCR
-420 GPAQILAQEMTEAQ
+420 GPARILAQEMTEAQ
-434 AVTSCETL
+434 AITSCETL
-442 NLKEDDFHQI
+442 NLKEDDFHQT

-470 IVFKTKNDYS
+470 IVFKTKSDYS

-486 FGNTTNNGGQFLER
+486 FDNTTNNGGQFLER

-518 GDDFSILNLEH
+518 DDDFSILNLEH
-529 EYIHYLDGRF
+529 EYVHYLDGRF
-539 NQYGDFHETMREGS
+539 NQYGDFHDTMREGS

-563 YMHYKDGYTAA
+563 YMYYKEGYNAA
-574 LVLGKDKTHTLD
+574 LVLGKEKTHTLAD
-586 EVFHTNYSDGLNRV
+586 VFSTNYSDGLNRV

-606 AVRFMLEKHPEDVT
+606 AVRFMIEKHPEDVT

-639 RLGPTYNTEFHS
+639 RLGPAYNTEFHS

-657 KDIDDTDISKPKPKE
+657 KDIDDSDISQPKPKE

-678 LNTSVQVSG
+678 LNTSIQVSG
-687 EKFAEK
+687 KKFSET
-693 LFFVDVTQNFNQLEV
+693 LFFVDVSESYNQLEV
-708 SITGSGDAD
+708 SISGTGDAD

-731 EWTNFTHGSNESI
+731 EWSNYTHGSNETI

-752 TIKTGQY
+752 SIKMGQY
-759 YFSISGRDEFDVELS
+759 YFSISGREEFDVELS

>member
-1 MKNIT
+1 MKNIK

-24 DSSGGVTTV
+24 DSSGGVKTV
-33 PIADVDSGDKNDDTT
+33 PVAGVDSGGKNDDNADVDSTV
-48 DADSDSDSDSTA
+48 
-60 DDDDTDT
+60 DDDTDT
-67 VNDDDTVT
+67 DDDSTV
-75 DDDTTSDDDKDS
+75 
-87 DDDTTGDDDST
+87 DDDST
-98 KDDGTTDDDTDVD
+98 KDDDTTDDDTVVD

-122 CTVTELNL
+122 CTVEDFTV

-149 WFSPSAEQ
+149 WFSPSLEQ
-157 ADTVFSTLSV
+157 ADVVFSTMSV
-167 TRINA
+167 SRITG

-180 YKGKK
+180 YKGTK

-202 KNRHDTFARDLQPF
+202 KNRHDTFAKKLQPF
-216 PSELGAEIAA
+216 SSELSADIAN
-226 TIQEFLRSPHAL
+226 TIQQFLRSSYAL

-267 VFAVLDT
+267 VFAILDS
-274 FSEDKSES
+274 FSADKSDS
-282 YYYRKAINNVFIAMA
+282 YYYRKAINNIFVAMA

-306 DLIES
+306 DVIES
-311 DPRYIH
+311 DSSYIH
-317 RLSAFITNNEWAIGT
+317 RLSGFITNNEWAIGT

-349 KTQDAST
+349 KTEDAET
-356 KQVVIDT
+356 KKVVVDT
-363 LRSLLARY
+363 LDSLLKRY

-376 SDRIWVGIAEMVNAY
+376 SDRIWVGIAEMVDAY
-391 APDYLEQLGLG
+391 ASDYLEQLGLS
-402 NAKQDLK
+402 NSKSVLK
-409 QKIMTFSYDCR
+409 QRIMTFSYDCR
-420 GPAQILAQEMTEAQ
+420 GPARILAQEMTEAQ
-434 AVTSCETL
+434 AITSCETL
-442 NLKEDDFHQI
+442 NLKEDDFHQT

-470 IVFKTKNDYS
+470 IVFKTKSDYS

-486 FGNTTNNGGQFLER
+486 FDNTTNNGGQFLER

-518 GDDFSILNLEH
+518 DDDFSILNLEH
-529 EYIHYLDGRF
+529 EYVHYLDGRF
-539 NQYGDFHETMREGS
+539 NQYGDFHDTMREGN

-563 YMHYKDGYTAA
+563 YMYYKEGYNAA
-574 LVLGKDKTHTLD
+574 LVLGKEKTHTLAD
-586 EVFHTNYSDGLNRV
+586 VFSTNYSDGLNRV

-639 RLGPTYNTEFHS
+639 RLGPAYNTEFHS

-657 KDIDDTDISKPKPKE
+657 KDIDDSDISQPKPKE

-678 LNTSVQVSG
+678 LNTSIQVSG
-687 EKFAEK
+687 KKFSET
-693 LFFVDVTQNFNQLEV
+693 LFFVDVSESYNQLEV
-708 SITGSGDAD
+708 SISGTGDAD

-731 EWTNFTHGSNESI
+731 EWSNYTHGSNETI

-752 TIKTGQY
+752 SIKMGQY
-759 YFSISGRDEFDVELS
+759 YFSISGREEFDVELS

>member
-1 MKNIT
+1 MKNIK

-24 DSSGGVTTV
+24 DSSGGVKTV
-33 PIADVDSGDKNDDTT
+33 PVAGVDSGDKNDDN
-48 DADSDSDSDSTA
+48 ADVDSTV
-60 DDDDTDT
+60 DDDTDT
-67 VNDDDTVT
+67 DDDSTV
-75 DDDTTSDDDKDS
+75 
-87 DDDTTGDDDST
+87 DDDST
-98 KDDGTTDDDTDVD
+98 KDDDTTDDDTVVD
-111 DDTELFPHKGK
+111 DETELFPHKGK
-122 CTVTELNL
+122 CTVEDFTV

-149 WFSPSAEQ
+149 WFSPSLEQ
-157 ADTVFSTLSV
+157 ADVVFSTMSV
-167 TRINA
+167 SRITG

-180 YKGKK
+180 YKGTK

-202 KNRHDTFARDLQPF
+202 KNRHDTFAKKLQPF
-216 PSELGAEIAA
+216 SSELSADIAN
-226 TIQEFLRSPHAL
+226 TIQQFLRSPYAL
-238 TDGREQQEAL
+238 TEGREQQEAL

-267 VFAVLDT
+267 VFAILDS
-274 FSEDKSES
+274 FSADKSDS
-282 YYYRKAINNVFIAMA
+282 YYYRKAINNIFVAMA

-306 DLIES
+306 DVIES
-311 DPRYIH
+311 DSSYIH
-317 RLSAFITNNEWAIGT
+317 RLSSFITNNEWAIGT

-349 KTQDAST
+349 KTSDAET
-356 KQVVIDT
+356 KKVVVDT
-363 LRSLLARY
+363 LDSLLKRY

-376 SDRIWVGIAEMVNAY
+376 SDRIWVGIAEMVDAY
-391 APDYLEQLGLG
+391 ASDYLEQLGLS
-402 NAKQDLK
+402 NSKSVLK
-409 QKIMTFSYDCR
+409 QRIMTFSYDCR
-420 GPAQILAQEMTEAQ
+420 GPARILAQEMTEAQ
-434 AVTSCETL
+434 AITSCETL
-442 NLKEDDFHQI
+442 NLKEDDFHQT

-470 IVFKTKNDYS
+470 IVFKTKSDYS

-486 FGNTTNNGGQFLER
+486 FDNTTNNGGQFLER

-518 GDDFSILNLEH
+518 DDDFSILNLEH
-529 EYIHYLDGRF
+529 EYVHYLDGRF
-539 NQYGDFHETMREGS
+539 NQYGDFHDTMREGN

-563 YMHYKDGYTAA
+563 YMYYKEGYNAA
-574 LVLGKDKTHTLD
+574 LVLGKEKTHTLAD
-586 EVFHTNYSDGLNRV
+586 VFSTNYSDGLNRV

-606 AVRFMLEKHPEDVT
+606 AVRFMIEKHPEDVT

-639 RLGPTYNTEFHS
+639 RLGPAYNTEFHS

-657 KDIDDTDISKPKPKE
+657 KDIDDSDISQPKPKE

-678 LNTSVQVSG
+678 LNTSIQVSG
-687 EKFAEK
+687 KKFSET
-693 LFFVDVTQNFNQLEV
+693 LFFVDVSESYNQLEV
-708 SITGSGDAD
+708 SISGTGDAD

-731 EWTNFTHGSNESI
+731 EWSNYTHGSNETI

-752 TIKTGQY
+752 SIKMGQY
-759 YFSISGRDEFDVELS
+759 YFSISGREEFDVELS

>member
-1 MKNIT
+1 MKNIK

-24 DSSGGVTTV
+24 DSSGGVKTV
-33 PIADVDSGDKNDDTT
+33 PVVGVDSGDKNDDN
-48 DADSDSDSDSTA
+48 ADVDST
-60 DDDDTDT
+60 
-67 VNDDDTVT
+67 V
-75 DDDTTSDDDKDS
+75 DDDKD
-87 DDDTTGDDDST
+87 TDDDST
-98 KDDGTTDDDTDVD
+98 KDDDTTDDDTVVD

-122 CTVTELNL
+122 CTVENFTV

-149 WFSPSAEQ
+149 WFSPSLEQ
-157 ADTVFSTLSV
+157 ADVVFSTMSV
-167 TRINA
+167 SRITG

-180 YKGKK
+180 YKGTK

-202 KNRHDTFARDLQPF
+202 KNRHDTFAKKLQPF
-216 PSELGAEIAA
+216 SSELSADIAN
-226 TIQEFLRSPHAL
+226 TIQQFLRSPYAL
-238 TDGREQQEAL
+238 TEGREQQEAL

-267 VFAVLDT
+267 VFAILDS
-274 FSEDKSES
+274 FSADKSDS
-282 YYYRKAINNVFIAMA
+282 YYYRKAINNIFVAMA

-306 DLIES
+306 DVIES
-311 DPRYIH
+311 DSSYIH
-317 RLSAFITNNEWAIGT
+317 RLSSFITNNEWAIGT

-349 KTQDAST
+349 KTEDAESR
-356 KQVVIDT
+356 KVVVDT
-363 LRSLLARY
+363 LDSLLKRY

-376 SDRIWVGIAEMVNAY
+376 SDRIWVGIAEMVDAY
-391 APDYLEQLGLG
+391 ASDYLEQLGLS
-402 NAKQDLK
+402 NSKSVLK
-409 QKIMTFSYDCR
+409 QRIMTFSYDCR
-420 GPAQILAQEMTEAQ
+420 GPARILAQEMTEAQ
-434 AVTSCETL
+434 AITSCETL
-442 NLKEDDFHQI
+442 NLKEDDFHQT

-470 IVFKTKNDYS
+470 IVFKTKSDYS

-486 FGNTTNNGGQFLER
+486 FDNTTNNGGQFLER

-518 GDDFSILNLEH
+518 DDDFSILNLEH
-529 EYIHYLDGRF
+529 EYVHYLDGRF
-539 NQYGDFHETMREGS
+539 NQYGDFHDTMREGN

-563 YMHYKDGYTAA
+563 YMYYKEGYNAA
-574 LVLGKDKTHTLD
+574 LVLGKEKTHTLAD
-586 EVFHTNYSDGLNRV
+586 VFSTNYSDGLNRV

-606 AVRFMLEKHPEDVT
+606 AVRFMIEKHPEDVT

-639 RLGPTYNTEFHS
+639 RLGPAYNTEFHS

-657 KDIDDTDISKPKPKE
+657 KDIDDSDISQPKPKE

-678 LNTSVQVSG
+678 LNTSIQVSG
-687 EKFAEK
+687 KKFSET
-693 LFFVDVTQNFNQLEV
+693 LFFVDVSESYNQLEV
-708 SITGSGDAD
+708 SISGTGDAD

-731 EWTNFTHGSNESI
+731 EWSNYTHGSNETI

-752 TIKTGQY
+752 SIKMGQY
-759 YFSISGRDEFDVELS
+759 YFSISGREEFDVELS

>member
-1 MKNIT
+1 MKNIK

-24 DSSGGVTTV
+24 DSSGGVKTV
-33 PIADVDSGDKNDDTT
+33 PVAGVDSGDKNDDN
-48 DADSDSDSDSTA
+48 ADVDSTV
-60 DDDDTDT
+60 DDDTDT
-67 VNDDDTVT
+67 DTDT
-75 DDDTTSDDDKDS
+75 DDDSTV
-87 DDDTTGDDDST
+87 DDDST
-98 KDDGTTDDDTDVD
+98 KDDDTTDDDTVVD
-111 DDTELFPHKGK
+111 DEAELFPHKGK
-122 CTVTELNL
+122 CTVEDFTV

-149 WFSPSAEQ
+149 WFSPSLEQ
-157 ADTVFSTLSV
+157 ADVVFSTMSV
-167 TRINA
+167 SRITG

-180 YKGKK
+180 YKGTK

-202 KNRHDTFARDLQPF
+202 KNRHDTFAKKLQPF
-216 PSELGAEIAA
+216 PSELSVDIAN
-226 TIQEFLRSPHAL
+226 TIQQFLRSPYAL
-238 TDGREQQEAL
+238 TEGREQQEAL

-267 VFAVLDT
+267 VFAILDS
-274 FSEDKSES
+274 FSADKSDS
-282 YYYRKAINNVFIAMA
+282 YYYRKAINNIFVAMA

-306 DLIES
+306 DVIES
-311 DPRYIH
+311 DSSYIH
-317 RLSAFITNNEWAIGT
+317 RLSSFITNNEWAIGT

-349 KTQDAST
+349 KTEDAET
-356 KQVVIDT
+356 KKVVVDT
-363 LRSLLARY
+363 LDSLLKHY

-376 SDRIWVGIAEMVNAY
+376 SDRIWVGIAEMVDAY
-391 APDYLEQLGLG
+391 ASDYLEQLGLS
-402 NAKQDLK
+402 NSKSVLK
-409 QKIMTFSYDCR
+409 QRIMTFSYDCR
-420 GPAQILAQEMTEAQ
+420 GPARILAQEMTEAQ
-434 AVTSCETL
+434 AITSCETL
-442 NLKEDDFHQI
+442 NLKEDDFHQT

-470 IVFKTKNDYS
+470 IVFKTKSDYS

-486 FGNTTNNGGQFLER
+486 FDNTTNNGGQFLER

-518 GDDFSILNLEH
+518 DDDFSILNLEH
-529 EYIHYLDGRF
+529 EYVHYLDGRF
-539 NQYGDFHETMREGS
+539 NQYGDFHDTMREGS

-563 YMHYKDGYTAA
+563 YMHYKEGYNAA
-574 LVLGKDKTHTLD
+574 LVLGKEKTHTLAD
-586 EVFHTNYSDGLNRV
+586 VFSTNYSDGLNRV

-606 AVRFMLEKHPEDVT
+606 AVRFMIETHPEDVT

-639 RLGPTYNTEFHS
+639 RLGPAYNTEFHS

-657 KDIDDTDISKPKPKE
+657 KDIDDSDISQPKPKE

-678 LNTSVQVSG
+678 LNTSIQVNG
-687 EKFAEK
+687 KKFSET
-693 LFFVDVTQNFNQLEV
+693 LFFVDVSESYNQLEV
-708 SITGSGDAD
+708 SISGTGDAD

-731 EWTNFTHGSNESI
+731 EWSNYTHGSNETI

-752 TIKTGQY
+752 SIKMGQY
-759 YFSISGRDEFDVELS
+759 YFSISGREEFDVELS

>member
-1 MKNIT
+1 MKNIK

-24 DSSGGVTTV
+24 DSSGGVKTV
-33 PIADVDSGDKNDDTT
+33 PVAGVDSGDKNDDN
-48 DADSDSDSDSTA
+48 ADVDST
-60 DDDDTDT
+60 
-67 VNDDDTVT
+67 V
-75 DDDTTSDDDKDS
+75 DDDKDT
-87 DDDTTGDDDST
+87 DTDTDTDTDDDST
-98 KDDGTTDDDTDVD
+98 KDDDTTDDDTVVD

-122 CTVTELNL
+122 CTVEDFTV

-149 WFSPSAEQ
+149 WFSPSLEQ
-157 ADTVFSTLSV
+157 ADVVFSTMSV
-167 TRINA
+167 SRITG

-180 YKGKK
+180 YKGTK

-202 KNRHDTFARDLQPF
+202 KNRHDTFAKKLQPF
-216 PSELGAEIAA
+216 SSELSADIAN
-226 TIQEFLRSPHAL
+226 TIQQFLRSPYAL
-238 TDGREQQEAL
+238 TEGREQQEAL

-267 VFAVLDT
+267 VFAILDS
-274 FSEDKSES
+274 FSADKSDS
-282 YYYRKAINNVFIAMA
+282 YYYRKAINNIFVAMA

-306 DLIES
+306 DVIES
-311 DPRYIH
+311 DSSYIH
-317 RLSAFITNNEWAIGT
+317 RLSGFITNNEWAIGT

-343 ELARLV
+343 ELARLI
-349 KTQDAST
+349 KTEDAET
-356 KQVVIDT
+356 KKVVVDT
-363 LRSLLARY
+363 LDSLLKRY

-376 SDRIWVGIAEMVNAY
+376 SDRIWVGIAEMVDAY
-391 APDYLEQLGLG
+391 ASDYLEQLGLS
-402 NAKQDLK
+402 NSKSVLK
-409 QKIMTFSYDCR
+409 QRIMTFSYDCR
-420 GPAQILAQEMTEAQ
+420 GPARILAQEMTEAQ
-434 AVTSCETL
+434 AITSCETL
-442 NLKEDDFHQI
+442 NLKEDDFHQT

-470 IVFKTKNDYS
+470 IVFKTKSDYS

-486 FGNTTNNGGQFLER
+486 FDNTTNNGGQFLER
-500 DPSKQGNVPRFV
+500 DPSKRGNVPRFV

-518 GDDFSILNLEH
+518 DDDFSILNLEH
-529 EYIHYLDGRF
+529 EYVHYLDGRF
-539 NQYGDFHETMREGS
+539 NQYGDFHDTMREGS

-563 YMHYKDGYTAA
+563 YMYYKEGYNAA
-574 LVLGKDKTHTLD
+574 LVLGKEKTHTLAD
-586 EVFHTNYSDGLNRV
+586 VFSTNYSDGLNRV

-606 AVRFMLEKHPEDVT
+606 AVRFMIEKHPEDVT

-639 RLGPTYNTEFHS
+639 RLGPAYNTEFYS

-657 KDIDDTDISKPKPKE
+657 KDIDDSDISQPKPKE

-678 LNTSVQVSG
+678 LNTSIQVSG
-687 EKFAEK
+687 KKFSET
-693 LFFVDVTQNFNQLEV
+693 LFFVDVSESYNQLEV
-708 SITGSGDAD
+708 SISGTGDAD

-731 EWTNFTHGSNESI
+731 EWSNYTHGSNETI

-752 TIKTGQY
+752 SIKMGQY
-759 YFSISGRDEFDVELS
+759 YFSISGREEFDVELS

>member
-1 MKNIT
+1 MKNIK

-24 DSSGGVTTV
+24 DSSGGVKTV
-33 PIADVDSGDKNDDTT
+33 PVAGVDSGDKNDDN
-48 DADSDSDSDSTA
+48 ADVDSTV
-60 DDDDTDT
+60 DDDTGTDT
-67 VNDDDTVT
+67 DTDTDT
-75 DDDTTSDDDKDS
+75 DDDSTV
-87 DDDTTGDDDST
+87 DDDST
-98 KDDGTTDDDTDVD
+98 KDDDTTDDDNVVD

-122 CTVTELNL
+122 CTVEDFTV

-149 WFSPSAEQ
+149 WFSPSLEQ
-157 ADTVFSTLSV
+157 ADVVFSTMSV
-167 TRINA
+167 SRITG

-180 YKGKK
+180 YEGTK

-202 KNRHDTFARDLQPF
+202 KNRHDTFANKLQPF
-216 PSELGAEIAA
+216 SSELSADIAN
-226 TIQEFLRSPHAL
+226 TIQQFLRSPYAL
-238 TDGREQQEAL
+238 TEGREQQEAL

-267 VFAVLDT
+267 VFAILDS
-274 FSEDKSES
+274 FSADKSDS
-282 YYYRKAINNVFIAMA
+282 YYYRKAINNIFVAMA

-306 DLIES
+306 DVIES
-311 DPRYIH
+311 DSSYIH
-317 RLSAFITNNEWAIGT
+317 RLSGFITNNEWAIGT

-349 KTQDAST
+349 KTEDAET
-356 KQVVIDT
+356 KKVVVDT
-363 LRSLLARY
+363 LDSLLKRY

-376 SDRIWVGIAEMVNAY
+376 SDRIWVGIAEMVDAY
-391 APDYLEQLGLG
+391 ASDYLEQLGLS
-402 NAKQDLK
+402 NSKSVLK
-409 QKIMTFSYDCR
+409 QRIMTFSYDCR
-420 GPAQILAQEMTEAQ
+420 GPARILAQEMTETQ
-434 AVTSCETL
+434 AITSCETL
-442 NLKEDDFHQI
+442 NLKEDDFHQT

-470 IVFKTKNDYS
+470 IVFKTKSDYS

-486 FGNTTNNGGQFLER
+486 FDNTTNNGGQFLER

-518 GDDFSILNLEH
+518 DDDFSILNLEH
-529 EYIHYLDGRF
+529 EYVHYLDGRF
-539 NQYGDFHETMREGS
+539 NQYGDFHDTMREGN

-563 YMHYKDGYTAA
+563 YMYYKESYNAA
-574 LVLGKDKTHTLD
+574 LVLGKEKTHTLAD
-586 EVFHTNYSDGLNRV
+586 VFSTNYSDGLNRV

-606 AVRFMLEKHPEDVT
+606 AVRFMIEKHPEDVT

-639 RLGPTYNTEFHS
+639 RLGPAYNTEFHS

-657 KDIDDTDISKPKPKE
+657 KDIDDSDISQPKPKE

-678 LNTSVQVSG
+678 LNTSIQVSG
-687 EKFAEK
+687 KKFSET
-693 LFFVDVTQNFNQLEV
+693 LFFIDVSESYNQLEV
-708 SITGSGDAD
+708 SISGTGDAD

-731 EWTNFTHGSNESI
+731 EWSNYTHGSNETI

-752 TIKTGQY
+752 SIKMGQY
-759 YFSISGRDEFDVELS
+759 YFSISGREEFDVELS

>member
-1 MKNIT
+1 
-6 TACLL
+6 
-11 LSMLGVLTGCGGD
+11 MLGVLTGCGGD
-24 DSSGGVTTV
+24 DSSGGVKTV
-33 PIADVDSGDKNDDTT
+33 PVAGVDSTVDDNT
-48 DADSDSDSDSTA
+48 
-60 DDDDTDT
+60 DTDI
-67 VNDDDTVT
+67 DT
-75 DDDTTSDDDKDS
+75 DDDSTV
-87 DDDTTGDDDST
+87 DDDST
-98 KDDGTTDDDTDVD
+98 KDDDTTDDDTVVD

-122 CTVTELNL
+122 CTVEDFTV

-149 WFSPSAEQ
+149 WFSPSLEQ
-157 ADTVFSTLSV
+157 ADVVFSTMSV
-167 TRINA
+167 SRITG

-180 YKGKK
+180 YKGTK

-202 KNRHDTFARDLQPF
+202 KNRHDTFAKKLQPF
-216 PSELGAEIAA
+216 PSELSVDIAN
-226 TIQEFLRSPHAL
+226 TIQQFLRSPHAL

-267 VFAVLDT
+267 VFAILDS
-274 FSEDKSES
+274 FSADKSDS
-282 YYYRKAINNVFIAMA
+282 YYYRKAINNIFVAMA

-306 DLIES
+306 DVIES
-311 DPRYIH
+311 DSSYIH
-317 RLSAFITNNEWAIGT
+317 RLSSFITNNEWAIGT

-349 KTQDAST
+349 KTEDAET
-356 KQVVIDT
+356 KKVVVDT
-363 LRSLLARY
+363 LDSLLKRY

-376 SDRIWVGIAEMVNAY
+376 SDRIWVGIAEMVDAY
-391 APDYLEQLGLG
+391 ASDYLEQLGLS
-402 NAKQDLK
+402 NSKSVLK
-409 QKIMTFSYDCR
+409 QRIMTFSYDCR
-420 GPAQILAQEMTEAQ
+420 GPARILAQEITEAQ
-434 AVTSCETL
+434 AITSCETL
-442 NLKEDDFHQI
+442 NLKEDDFHQT

-470 IVFKTKNDYS
+470 IVFKTKSDYS

-486 FGNTTNNGGQFLER
+486 FDNTTNNGGQFLER

-518 GDDFSILNLEH
+518 DDDFSILNLEH
-529 EYIHYLDGRF
+529 EYVHYLDGRF
-539 NQYGDFHETMREGS
+539 NQYGDFHDTMREGS

-563 YMHYKDGYTAA
+563 YMHYKEGYNAA
-574 LVLGKDKTHTLD
+574 LVLGKEKTHTLAD
-586 EVFHTNYSDGLNRV
+586 VFSTNYSDGLNRV

-606 AVRFMLEKHPEDVT
+606 AVRFMIEKHPEDVT

-639 RLGPTYNTEFHS
+639 RLGPAYNTEFHS

-657 KDIDDTDISKPKPKE
+657 KDIDDSDISQPKPKE

-678 LNTSVQVSG
+678 LNTSIQVNG
-687 EKFAEK
+687 KKFSET
-693 LFFVDVTQNFNQLEV
+693 LFFVDVSESYNQLEV
-708 SITGSGDAD
+708 SISGTGDAD

-731 EWTNFTHGSNESI
+731 EWSNYTHGSNETI

-752 TIKTGQY
+752 SIKMGQY
-759 YFSISGRDEFDVELS
+759 YFSISGREEFDVELS

>member
-1 MKNIT
+1 MKNIK

-24 DSSGGVTTV
+24 DSSGGVKTV
-33 PIADVDSGDKNDDTT
+33 PVAGVDSGDKNDDN
-48 DADSDSDSDSTA
+48 ADVDSTV
-60 DDDDTDT
+60 DDDTDT
-67 VNDDDTVT
+67 DDDSTV
-75 DDDTTSDDDKDS
+75 
-87 DDDTTGDDDST
+87 DDDST
-98 KDDGTTDDDTDVD
+98 KDDDTTDDDTVVD

-122 CTVTELNL
+122 CTVEDFTV

-149 WFSPSAEQ
+149 WFSPSLEQ
-157 ADTVFSTLSV
+157 ADVVFSTMSV
-167 TRINA
+167 SRITG

-180 YKGKK
+180 YKGTK

-202 KNRHDTFARDLQPF
+202 KNRHDTFAKKLQPF
-216 PSELGAEIAA
+216 SSELSADIAN
-226 TIQEFLRSPHAL
+226 TIQQFLRSPYAL
-238 TDGREQQEAL
+238 TEGREQQEAL

-267 VFAVLDT
+267 VFAILDS
-274 FSEDKSES
+274 FSADKSDS
-282 YYYRKAINNVFIAMA
+282 YYYRKAINNIFVAMA

-306 DLIES
+306 DVIES
-311 DPRYIH
+311 DSSYIH
-317 RLSAFITNNEWAIGT
+317 RLSGFITNNEWAIGT

-343 ELARLV
+343 ELARLI
-349 KTQDAST
+349 KTEDAET
-356 KQVVIDT
+356 KKVVVDT
-363 LRSLLARY
+363 LDSLLKRY

-376 SDRIWVGIAEMVNAY
+376 SDRIWVGIAEMVDAY
-391 APDYLEQLGLG
+391 ASDYLEQLGLS
-402 NAKQDLK
+402 NSKSVLK
-409 QKIMTFSYDCR
+409 QRIMTFSYDCR
-420 GPAQILAQEMTEAQ
+420 GPARILAQEMTEAQ
-434 AVTSCETL
+434 AITSCETL
-442 NLKEDDFHQI
+442 NLKEDDFHQT

-470 IVFKTKNDYS
+470 IVFKTKSDYS

-486 FGNTTNNGGQFLER
+486 FDNTTNNGGQFLER

-518 GDDFSILNLEH
+518 DDDFSILNLEH
-529 EYIHYLDGRF
+529 EYVHYLDGRF
-539 NQYGDFHETMREGS
+539 NQYGDFHDTMREGN

-563 YMHYKDGYTAA
+563 YMYYKEGYNAA
-574 LVLGKDKTHTLD
+574 LVLGKEKTHTLAD
-586 EVFHTNYSDGLNRV
+586 VFSTNYSDGLNRV

-606 AVRFMLEKHPEDVT
+606 AVRFMIEKHPEDVT

-639 RLGPTYNTEFHS
+639 RLGPAYNTEFHS

-657 KDIDDTDISKPKPKE
+657 KDIDDSDISQPKPKE

-678 LNTSVQVSG
+678 LNTSIQVSG
-687 EKFAEK
+687 KKFSET
-693 LFFVDVTQNFNQLEV
+693 LFFVDVSESYNQLEV
-708 SITGSGDAD
+708 SISGTGDAD

-731 EWTNFTHGSNESI
+731 EWSNYTHGSNETI

-752 TIKTGQY
+752 SIKMGQY
-759 YFSISGRDEFDVELS
+759 YFSISGREEFDVELS
-774 VVAK
+774 VVAEINFYHRSLGTCFLDGA

>member
-1 MKNIT
+1 MKNIK

-24 DSSGGVTTV
+24 DSSGGVKTV
-33 PIADVDSGDKNDDTT
+33 PVAGVDSGDKNDDN
-48 DADSDSDSDSTA
+48 ADIDSTV
-60 DDDDTDT
+60 DDDTDT
-67 VNDDDTVT
+67 DTDTDT
-75 DDDTTSDDDKDS
+75 DDDSTV
-87 DDDTTGDDDST
+87 DDDST
-98 KDDGTTDDDTDVD
+98 KDDDTTDDDNVVD

-122 CTVTELNL
+122 CTVEDFTV

-149 WFSPSAEQ
+149 WFSPSLEQ
-157 ADTVFSTLSV
+157 ADVVFSTMSV
-167 TRINA
+167 SRITG

-180 YKGKK
+180 YEGTK

-202 KNRHDTFARDLQPF
+202 KNRHDTFAKKLQPF
-216 PSELGAEIAA
+216 SSELSADIAN
-226 TIQEFLRSPHAL
+226 TIQQFLRSPYAL

-267 VFAVLDT
+267 VFAILDS
-274 FSEDKSES
+274 FSADKSDS
-282 YYYRKAINNVFIAMA
+282 YYYRKAINNIFVAMA

-306 DLIES
+306 DVIES
-311 DPRYIH
+311 DSSYIH
-317 RLSAFITNNEWAIGT
+317 RLSGFITNNEWAIGT

-349 KTQDAST
+349 KTEDAET
-356 KQVVIDT
+356 KKVVVDT
-363 LRSLLARY
+363 LDSLLKRY

-376 SDRIWVGIAEMVNAY
+376 SDRIWVGIAEMVDAY
-391 APDYLEQLGLG
+391 ASDYLEQLGLS
-402 NAKQDLK
+402 NSKSVLK
-409 QKIMTFSYDCR
+409 QRIMTFSYDCR
-420 GPAQILAQEMTEAQ
+420 GPARILAQEMTEAQ
-434 AVTSCETL
+434 AITSCETL
-442 NLKEDDFHQI
+442 NLKEDDFHQT

-470 IVFKTKNDYS
+470 IVFKTKSDYS

-486 FGNTTNNGGQFLER
+486 FDNTTNNGGQFLER

-518 GDDFSILNLEH
+518 DDDFSILNLEH
-529 EYIHYLDGRF
+529 EYVHYLDGRF
-539 NQYGDFHETMREGS
+539 NQYGDFHDTMREGS

-563 YMHYKDGYTAA
+563 YMYYKESYNAA
-574 LVLGKDKTHTLD
+574 LVLGKEKTHTLAD
-586 EVFHTNYSDGLNRV
+586 VFSTNYSDGLNRV

-639 RLGPTYNTEFHS
+639 RLGPAYNTEFHS

-657 KDIDDTDISKPKPKE
+657 KDIDDSDISQPKPKE

-678 LNTSVQVSG
+678 LNTSIQVSG
-687 EKFAEK
+687 KKFSET
-693 LFFVDVTQNFNQLEV
+693 LFFVDVSESYNQLEV
-708 SITGSGDAD
+708 SISGTGDAD

-731 EWTNFTHGSNESI
+731 EWSNYTHGSNETI

-752 TIKTGQY
+752 SIKMGQY
-759 YFSISGRDEFDVELS
+759 YFSISGREEFDVELS